1 MKVSIIASRVLAG
14 LSIAAAFAGIAVA
27 NTGSANTGSIQQPT
41 SVSVSDS
48 TTFKD
53 NFTANGGNWNFN
65 NQNANLNLSFDATQI
80 KWDTSD
86 PMNPKE
92 VPLSHIDITS
102 NTLQVDTTLG
112 GHYMERAE
120 NPLENTYSFNI
131 NAKNGVTLNDATNVF
146 HNSNITGNTTFG
158 ANSSLYLGG
167 GNLNINGNAT
177 LNNVAG
183 SGMGIESHPINI
195 ESGRLNVTGDLSMT
209 GNTDV
214 SFGSL
219 DRSWNNNNQG
229 IYVGKTATISNNTFN
244 IQSSD
249 LPLGQLN
256 LITAGTIANANDF
269 GTSGT
274 MGGNTIGSINYTKD
288 LSTMLTNQSL
298 LNPYLENGIGNY
310 DLPNIDAKTTYAN
323 YISYNLGLSGD
334 KKTIFIK
341 GEMKQ
346 DFKDIFNEKQTF
358 ASLQTFAN
366 ELVGAEQKNID
377 TALKI
382 LTDTTTTPGQDIGVK
397 GQVTTQIA
405 TFTQN
410 KTATEATIKTAETD
424 KAAAEKELAAA
435 TTDAAKKAAQ
445 DKIDAANA
453 IITAQQEA
461 LNQITSDL
469 NAANAE
475 LKAIEAAIKDLEAR
489 NTEFAKLQTEISSL
503 TDGTT
508 DAEKAQKLNELKN
521 LMLEALAP
529 SINAGDYSLANS
541 VLEAVKTRS
550 DYTLLGGI
558 MLNGMNEKLTPIV
571 SATKNSG
578 NTGESLKILSSIA
591 GSSLHTQQV
600 MQVITN
606 QRFFKDTRDSAR
618 SATNFTDAS
627 SSMMTAINVSNDM
640 AISSRI
646 ARANNPYQ
654 SLSKEKFAAS
664 GTTGTDGAY
673 SYYETYNAAVWAN
686 AFGGANIIDG
696 ESGGLYG
703 ISIGVDG
710 NVTDNVLLGIYA
722 TYANA
727 ELQDTLL
734 SQESDNFQI
743 GVYSQIKIA
752 PTWELNL
759 RAYGQLGQT
768 DQRVSNIAGINTSD
782 FDKKFFGISA
792 NVGKVFD
799 MDNGLFLKP
808 FGGVNYYY
816 SHTPSYTER
825 GTILA
830 QSVES
835 NTNNSVSL
843 ELGLEAR
850 KYFSSSSYL
859 FVTPKIEQ
867 YIINNGDDYVG
878 RFVGSSTSFSI
889 AGEDKKKTYGQ
900 LVIGGNLEITDA
912 LSLNAGIGAKQILA
926 GKVDSKNETYISGNV
941 GIKYRF

>member
-80 KWDTSD
+80 RWDTTD
-86 PMNPKE
+86 PLNPKE
-92 VPLSHIDITS
+92 VPLNHIDITS
-102 NTLQVDTTLG
+102 NMLEVNTNLG
-112 GHYMERAE
+112 GHY
-120 NPLENTYSFNI
+120 LDDSYSFNI
-131 NAKNGVTLNDATNVF
+131 NAKNGVTLNGATNVF

-183 SGMGIESHPINI
+183 SGMGMGSPISI

-209 GNTDV
+209 GNTNV

-249 LPLGQLN
+249 LPLGELN

-310 DLPNIDAKTTYAN
+310 DLANIDAKTTYAN

-334 KKTIFIK
+334 KKTILIK
-341 GEMKQ
+341 GEMTQ
-346 DFKDIFNEKQTF
+346 AFKDIFNEKQTF

-366 ELVGAEQKNID
+366 ELVTAEQGYITQAND
-377 TALKI
+377 ALAQAQSSVNSAITGLEGYNTSLDSQK
-382 LTDTTTTPGQDIGVK
+382 TTLENRKAELDKQL
-397 GQVTTQIA
+397 
-405 TFTQN
+405 
-410 KTATEATIKTAETD
+410 TEATNEAQKAELQ
-424 KAAAEKELAAA
+424 K
-435 TTDAAKKAAQ
+435 Q
-445 DKIDAANA
+445 ID
-453 IITAQQEA
+453 
-461 LNQITSDL
+461 DL
-469 NAANAE
+469 NTQISSIQESITQNTNDLNSAKSE
-475 LKAIEAAIKDLEAR
+475 LEAIKAAIKDLEAR

-503 TDGTT
+503 KDGTT

-782 FDKKFFGISA
+782 FDKKFFGVSA

-799 MDNGLFLKP
+799 MDNGFFLKP

>member
-41 SVSVSDS
+41 SVSVSDG

-80 KWDTSD
+80 RWED
-86 PMNPKE
+86 PTKE
-92 VPLSHIDITS
+92 TPLNHIGITS
-102 NTLQVDTTLG
+102 NMLEVNTNLG
-112 GHYMERAE
+112 GYYE
-120 NPLENTYSFNI
+120 NSYSFNI
-131 NAKNGVTLNDATNVF
+131 NTKNGVTLNDATNVF

-158 ANSSLYLGG
+158 ASSSLHLDG

-183 SGMGIESHPINI
+183 SGVGIESHPINI

-249 LPLGQLN
+249 LPLGELN

-269 GTSGT
+269 GTSGN
-274 MGGNTIGSINYTKD
+274 MGGNKVGKIEYTKD

-310 DLPNIDAKTTYAN
+310 DLPNIDANTAHSQ

-341 GEMKQ
+341 GEMTQ
-346 DFKDIFNEKQTF
+346 AFKDIFNEKQTF

-366 ELVGAEQKNID
+366 ELVTAEQGYITQANDALAQAQSSVNSAITGIQSQNTYLESQKTTLESNKATLDKQLAEATDEAQKTELQKQID
-377 TALKI
+377 ALN
-382 LTDTTTTPGQDIGVK
+382 
-397 GQVTTQIA
+397 TQISGIQESIA
-405 TFTQN
+405 QN
-410 KTATEATIKTAETD
+410 ANDLNSAKSELEAI
-424 KAAAEKELAAA
+424 KAAI
-435 TTDAAKKAAQ
+435 TDL
-445 DKIDAANA
+445 
-453 IITAQQEA
+453 TE
-461 LNQITSDL
+461 
-469 NAANAE
+469 
-475 LKAIEAAIKDLEAR
+475 R
-489 NTEFAKLQTEISSL
+489 NTEFTKLKDQISSL
-503 TDGTT
+503 VDGTN
-508 DAEKAQKLNELKN
+508 DAEKTTKLNELKN

-782 FDKKFFGISA
+782 FDKKFFGVSA

-799 MDNGLFLKP
+799 MDNGFFLKP

>member
-41 SVSVSDS
+41 SVSVSDG

-65 NQNANLNLSFDATQI
+65 NQNANLNLSFNATQI
-80 KWDTSD
+80 KWED
-86 PMNPKE
+86 PTKE
-92 VPLSHIDITS
+92 TPLNHIDITS
-102 NTLQVDTTLG
+102 NMLEVNTNLG
-112 GHYMERAE
+112 GYYE
-120 NPLENTYSFNI
+120 NSYSFNI
-131 NAKNGVTLNDATNVF
+131 NTKNGVTLNGETNVF

-158 ANSSLYLGG
+158 ASSSLHLDG

-183 SGMGIESHPINI
+183 SGVGIESHPINI

-249 LPLGQLN
+249 LPLGELN

-310 DLPNIDAKTTYAN
+310 DLANIDAKTTYAN

-334 KKTIFIK
+334 KKTILIK
-341 GEMKQ
+341 GEMTQ
-346 DFKDIFNEKQTF
+346 AFKDIFNEKQTF

-366 ELVGAEQKNID
+366 ELVTAEQGYITQANDALTQAQSSVNSAITGLEGYNTSLESQKTTLESNKAALDKQLAEATDEAQKAELQKQID
-377 TALKI
+377 ALN
-382 LTDTTTTPGQDIGVK
+382 
-397 GQVTTQIA
+397 TQISGIQESIA
-405 TFTQN
+405 QN
-410 KTATEATIKTAETD
+410 TNDLNSAKSELEAI
-424 KAAAEKELAAA
+424 KAAI
-435 TTDAAKKAAQ
+435 TDL
-445 DKIDAANA
+445 
-453 IITAQQEA
+453 TE
-461 LNQITSDL
+461 
-469 NAANAE
+469 
-475 LKAIEAAIKDLEAR
+475 R
-489 NTEFAKLQTEISSL
+489 NTKFTKLKDQISSL
-503 TDGTT
+503 VDGTN
-508 DAEKAQKLNELKN
+508 DAEKATKLNELKN

-782 FDKKFFGISA
+782 FDKKFFGVSA

-799 MDNGLFLKP
+799 MDNGFFLKQ

>member
-41 SVSVSDS
+41 PVSINDS
-48 TTFKD
+48 TTFKKD
-53 NFTANGGNWNFN
+53 FKQNGGNWNFN

-80 KWDTSD
+80 KWED
-86 PMNPKE
+86 PTKE
-92 VPLSHIDITS
+92 TPLNHIGITS
-102 NTLQVDTTLG
+102 NMLEVNTNLG
-112 GHYMERAE
+112 GYYE
-120 NPLENTYSFNI
+120 NSYSFNI
-131 NAKNGVTLNDATNVF
+131 NTKNGVTLNDATNVF

-158 ANSSLYLGG
+158 ANSSLHLDG

-209 GNTDV
+209 GNTNV

-229 IYVGKTATISNNTFN
+229 IYVGKTATISNNAFN

-249 LPLGQLN
+249 LPLGELN

-310 DLPNIDAKTTYAN
+310 DLPNIDAYNDTIHKQ
-323 YISYNLGLSGD
+323 YIIYNLGLSGD

-358 ASLQTFAN
+358 ASLKGFAN
-366 ELVGAEQKNID
+366 NLVTAEQGYITQANDALTQAQSSVDSAITGLQSQKTYLDSEKTRLESEKATLDKQLAEATEEAQKAELQKQID
-377 TALKI
+377 ALN
-382 LTDTTTTPGQDIGVK
+382 
-397 GQVTTQIA
+397 TQISGIQENIA
-405 TFTQN
+405 QN
-410 KTATEATIKTAETD
+410 T
-424 KAAAEKELAAA
+424 
-435 TTDAAKKAAQ
+435 
-445 DKIDAANA
+445 N
-453 IITAQQEA
+453 
-461 LNQITSDL
+461 DL
-469 NAANAE
+469 NSAKSE
-475 LKAIEAAIKDLEAR
+475 LKAIQAAIKDLQERGTAF
-489 NTEFAKLQTEISSL
+489 TDLKAKIDALQ
-503 TDGTT
+503 DGTT
-508 DAEKAQKLNELKN
+508 DAEKAKNLNELKN

-578 NTGESLKILSSIA
+578 NTSESLKILSSIA

-799 MDNGLFLKP
+799 MDNGFFLKP

>member
-1 MKVSIIASRVLAG
+1 MKISIAASRVLTSLGVVAA
-14 LSIAAAFAGIAVA
+14 LSSSAIAVA
-27 NTGSANTGSIQQPT
+27 DTVNNTDFTTKFKENTTGNWEYKNTANDLTLSVDPT
-41 SVSVSDS
+41 SVTTGADS
-48 TTFKD
+48 KPIELNKLTI
-53 NFTANGGNWNFN
+53 
-65 NQNANLNLSFDATQI
+65 NANSFTGDAG
-80 KWDTSD
+80 
-86 PMNPKE
+86 
-92 VPLSHIDITS
+92 V
-102 NTLQVDTTLG
+102 TLG
-112 GHYMERAE
+112 GIK
-120 NPLENTYSFNI
+120 NNTNTYSFNI
-131 NAKNGVTLNDATNVF
+131 DTKGDVTQNGTTNVY
-146 HNSNITGNTTFG
+146 HNSSIKSSERAVTFNGAVNVEGANLDITSKTGTTFNNALTINNKGNVNVTGDANLG
-158 ANSSLYLGG
+158 AG
-167 GNLNINGNAT
+167 AVT
-177 LNNVAG
+177 
-183 SGMGIESHPINI
+183 I
-195 ESGRLNVTGDLSMT
+195 ESGKLNVTGKLTSN
-209 GNTDV
+209 GNTFT
-214 SFGSL
+214 FGSL
-219 DRSWNNNNQG
+219 DNSWNNNNQG
-229 IYVGKTATISNNTFN
+229 IYAKGDVTLNNGTLH

-256 LITAGTIANANDF
+256 LIT
-269 GTSGT
+269 SGGKIT
-274 MGGNTIGSINYTKD
+274 NTNLLTPNSVSFAQDVSEY
-288 LSTMLTNQSL
+288 LSNQSL
-298 LNPYLENGIGNY
+298 LAPYLDTGNY
-310 DLPNIDAKTTYAN
+310 DFSTDVKNDANIGKYFDYQVKTSTDDKTLYVD
-323 YISYNLGLSGD
+323 GQLSD
-334 KKTIFIK
+334 L
-341 GEMKQ
+341 
-346 DFKDIFNEKQTF
+346 FKDAFNKNQTF
-358 ASLQTFAN
+358 ASLHTFAKD
-366 ELVGAEQKNID
+366 LVNAESTNITTAQGVLGTAQGNVKGEVGILEGQK
-377 TALKI
+377 
-382 LTDTTTTPGQDIGVK
+382 TTTE
-397 GQVTTQIA
+397 
-405 TFTQN
+405 
-410 KTATEATIKTAETD
+410 TAIKTAEAD
-424 KAAAEKELAAA
+424 KATAEKELAAA

-453 IITAQQEA
+453 TITAQQET

-475 LKAIEAAIKDLEAR
+475 LKAIEAAIKDLQERGTAF
-489 NTEFAKLQTEISSL
+489 TKLQTEISSL

-541 VLEAVKTRS
+541 VLEAVKTRT
-550 DYTLLGGI
+550 DYTILGGI
-558 MLNGMNEKLTPIV
+558 VLGGMNDTLTPIV

-673 SYYETYNAAVWAN
+673 SYYETYNAAIWAN

-782 FDKKFFGISA
+782 FDKKFFGVSA

-799 MDNGLFLKP
+799 MDNGFFLKP

>member
-1 MKVSIIASRVLAG
+1 MKISIAASRVLTSLGIVAA
-14 LSIAAAFAGIAVA
+14 LSSSAIAVA
-27 NTGSANTGSIQQPT
+27 DTVVNNTDFTTKFKENTTGNWEY
-41 SVSVSDS
+41 
-48 TTFKD
+48 K
-53 NFTANGGNWNFN
+53 NTANDLTLSVDPRWVTTGEGANIKPIELNKLTI
-65 NQNANLNLSFDATQI
+65 NANSFTGD
-80 KWDTSD
+80 
-86 PMNPKE
+86 
-92 VPLSHIDITS
+92 VG
-102 NTLQVDTTLG
+102 VTLG
-112 GHYMERAE
+112 GAE
-120 NPLENTYSFNI
+120 NQFNTEDPLADTYSFNI
-131 NAKNGVTLNDATNVF
+131 DTKGNVTQNGATNVY
-146 HNSNITGNTTFG
+146 HNSSIKSSEGAVTFG
-158 ANSSLYLGG
+158 DAVNVDGANLDVTSKTGTAFNGPLNALTIRNKGNVNVTGDANLG
-167 GNLNINGNAT
+167 
-177 LNNVAG
+177 AG
-183 SGMGIESHPINI
+183 AVTI
-195 ESGRLNVTGDLSMT
+195 ESGKLNVTGKLTSN
-209 GNTDV
+209 GNNFT
-214 SFGSL
+214 FGSL
-219 DRSWNNNNQG
+219 DNSWNNNNQG
-229 IYVGKTATISNNTFN
+229 IYAKGDVTLTGGTLN

-256 LITAGTIANANDF
+256 LITSGGTITNT
-269 GTSGT
+269 GTL
-274 MGGNTIGSINYTKD
+274 GSVSFAQDVSEY
-288 LSTMLTNQSL
+288 LSNQSL
-298 LNPYLENGIGNY
+298 LAPYLGNEYY
-310 DLPNIDAKTTYAN
+310 DLPAIDANAVGSHYEKYIDYQVKTSTD
-323 YISYNLGLSGD
+323 S
-334 KKTIFIK
+334 KTLYVD
-341 GEMKQ
+341 GQLTQ

-358 ASLQTFAN
+358 ASLKTFATD
-366 ELVGAEQKNID
+366 LVTAESTNI
-377 TALKI
+377 TAAQGVLGTAKTTVTATKTG
-382 LTDTTTTPGQDIGVK
+382 LEANKTTTES
-397 GQVTTQIA
+397 A
-405 TFTQN
+405 
-410 KTATEATIKTAETD
+410 IKTAEEQVKTLND
-424 KAAAEKELAAA
+424 QLAAA
-435 TTDAAKKAAQ
+435 TDAAKKEEIQ
-445 DKIDAANA
+445 KQIDVQNS
-453 IITAQQEA
+453 IITASKEI

-475 LKAIEAAIKDLEAR
+475 LKAIEAAIKDLTERNAAFTKLEAEI
-489 NTEFAKLQTEISSL
+489 TALQ
-503 TDGTT
+503 DGNT
-508 DAEKAQKLNELKN
+508 DAEKAKNLNKLKN

-541 VLEAVKTRS
+541 VLEAVKTRT
-550 DYTLLGGI
+550 DYTILGGI
-558 MLNGMNEKLTPIV
+558 VLGGMNDTLTPIV

-710 NVTDNVLLGIYA
+710 NVTDNVLIGAYF

-782 FDKKFFGISA
+782 FDKKFFGVSA

-799 MDNGLFLKP
+799 MDNGFFLKP

>member
-1 MKVSIIASRVLAG
+1 MKVSIAASRVLTSLGVVAA
-14 LSIAAAFAGIAVA
+14 LSSSAIAVA
-27 NTGSANTGSIQQPT
+27 DTVNNTDFTTKFKENKTGNWEY
-41 SVSVSDS
+41 
-48 TTFKD
+48 K
-53 NFTANGGNWNFN
+53 NTANDLTLSVDPRWVTTGEGANIKPIELNSLTI
-65 NQNANLNLSFDATQI
+65 NANSFTGDA
-80 KWDTSD
+80 S
-86 PMNPKE
+86 
-92 VPLSHIDITS
+92 V
-102 NTLQVDTTLG
+102 TLG
-112 GHYMERAE
+112 GAE
-120 NPLENTYSFNI
+120 NQFNTEDPLADTYSFNI
-131 NAKNGVTLNDATNVF
+131 DTKGNVTQNGATNVY
-146 HNSNITGNTTFG
+146 HNSSIKSSEGAVTFGGAVNVDGANLDVTSKTGTTFNNALTINNKG
-158 ANSSLYLGG
+158 NVNVTGDANLGTSL
-167 GNLNINGNAT
+167 T
-177 LNNVAG
+177 
-183 SGMGIESHPINI
+183 HTI
-195 ESGRLNVTGDLSMT
+195 ESGKLNVTGKLTSN
-209 GNTDV
+209 GNNFT
-214 SFGSL
+214 FGSL
-219 DRSWNNNNQG
+219 GNSWNNNNQG
-229 IYVGKTATISNNTFN
+229 IYAKGDVTLTGGTLN

-256 LITAGTIANANDF
+256 LITSGGKITNTATLGTVTFAQDV
-269 GTSGT
+269 SE
-274 MGGNTIGSINYTKD
+274 Y
-288 LSTMLTNQSL
+288 LSNQSL
-298 LNPYLENGIGNY
+298 LAPYLGNEYY
-310 DLPNIDAKTTYAN
+310 DLPAIDANEVGSHYKN
-323 YISYNLGLSGD
+323 YIDYQV
-334 KKTIFIK
+334 KTSTDNK
-341 GEMKQ
+341 TLYVDGQ
-346 DFKDIFNEKQTF
+346 LTQNFKDIFNEKQTF

-366 ELVGAEQKNID
+366 ELVTAEQKNID
-377 TALKI
+377 SALKK

-397 GQVTTQIA
+397 GQVTTQIT

-410 KTATEATIKTAETD
+410 KTATESAIKTAEEQVKTLND
-424 KAAAEKELAAA
+424 QLAAA
-435 TTDAAKKAAQ
+435 TDAAKKEEIQ
-445 DKIDAANA
+445 KQIDAQNS
-453 IITAQQEA
+453 IITASKEA

-475 LKAIEAAIKDLEAR
+475 LKAIEAAIKDLTERNAAFTKLEAEI
-489 NTEFAKLQTEISSL
+489 TALQ
-503 TDGTT
+503 DGTT
-508 DAEKAQKLNELKN
+508 DAEKAKKLNELKN

-541 VLEAVKTRS
+541 ILEAVKTRT
-550 DYTLLGGI
+550 DYTILGGI
-558 MLNGMNEKLTPIV
+558 VLGGMNDTLTPIV
-571 SATKNSG
+571 SATKASG
-578 NTGESLKILSSIA
+578 NTGESLGILSSIA
-591 GSSLHTQQV
+591 SSNIHNQQV

-782 FDKKFFGISA
+782 FDKKFFGVSA

-799 MDNGLFLKP
+799 MDNGFFLKP

>member
-41 SVSVSDS
+41 ITDIAVSDS
-48 TTFKD
+48 AGFNS
-53 NFTANGGNWNFN
+53 NFQQNGTGNWQFN
-65 NQNANLNLSFDATQI
+65 NTNSNLNLSFDATEI
-80 KWDTSD
+80 RNDNTTKL
-86 PMNPKE
+86 NN
-92 VPLSHIDITS
+92 LDINANNVTI
-102 NTLQVDTTLG
+102 TGPIGGYFPDELG
-112 GHYMERAE
+112 EIVGDLA
-120 NPLENTYSFNI
+120 PTGQAFSFNI
-131 NAKNGVTLNDATNVF
+131 NAQQVTFDSNAFVNIYKD
-146 HNSNITGNTTFG
+146 SNITGDTTFQNG
-158 ANSSLYLGG
+158 AMLNVIGH
-167 GNLNINGNAT
+167 NLNIIGNA
-177 LNNVAG
+177 NFQGDG
-183 SGMGIESHPINI
+183 SGFHMLQLGKINI
-195 ESGRLNVTGDLSMT
+195 SENLTMTNEHFQFNAGAQSAVQNGTLPNTGSNQPDYYNSMLS
-209 GNTDV
+209 NWSFTD
-214 SFGSL
+214 
-219 DRSWNNNNQG
+219 WG
-229 IYVGKTATISNNTFN
+229 IYVGKDAN
-244 IQSSD
+244 ITNSQFGFFSAD
-249 LPLGQLN
+249 LPLGQMNLIHANQFNADVLTSNQVGTITYFKDISSLLTNTNILRPNLYNLQIEITNGNSLNGVTYTLN
-256 LITAGTIANANDF
+256 LSEDGKTLYINGQLSEEFAKQDLTSLKSVASSLITTEQDYITQAQTQLTQIEGNLTSQKASLESQLAMADEATKAQLQQQINQITNELEAIANAQ
-269 GTSGT
+269 T
-274 MGGNTIGSINYTKD
+274 D
-288 LSTMLTNQSL
+288 LTDRN
-298 LNPYLENGIGNY
+298 N
-310 DLPNIDAKTTYAN
+310 A
-323 YISYNLGLSGD
+323 
-334 KKTIFIK
+334 
-341 GEMKQ
+341 
-346 DFKDIFNEKQTF
+346 
-358 ASLQTFAN
+358 
-366 ELVGAEQKNID
+366 
-377 TALKI
+377 
-382 LTDTTTTPGQDIGVK
+382 LTDTK
-397 GQVTTQIA
+397 NQV
-405 TFTQN
+405 N
-410 KTATEATIKTAETD
+410 TATES
-424 KAAAEKELAAA
+424 
-435 TTDAAKKAAQ
+435 
-445 DKIDAANA
+445 N
-453 IITAQQEA
+453 
-461 LNQITSDL
+461 
-469 NAANAE
+469 
-475 LKAIEAAIKDLEAR
+475 IKD
-489 NTEFAKLQTEISSL
+489 I
-503 TDGTT
+503 
-508 DAEKAQKLNELKN
+508 
-521 LMLEALAP
+521 MLEALAP
-529 SINAGDYSLANS
+529 SINAGDYSLANNI
-541 VLEAVKTRS
+541 LEAVKIRK
-550 DYTLLGGI
+550 DDTLFGGV
-558 MLNGMNEKLTPIV
+558 LFDMNEKLTPIV

-799 MDNGLFLKP
+799 MDNGFFLKP

>member
-1 MKVSIIASRVLAG
+1 MKISIAASRVLTSLGVVAA
-14 LSIAAAFAGIAVA
+14 LSSSAIAVA
-27 NTGSANTGSIQQPT
+27 DTVNNTDFTTKFKENTTGNWEYKNTANDLTLNVDPT
-41 SVSVSDS
+41 SVI
-48 TTFKD
+48 TGEG
-53 NFTANGGNWNFN
+53 ANIKPIELNKITI
-65 NQNANLNLSFDATQI
+65 NANSFTGDA
-80 KWDTSD
+80 S
-86 PMNPKE
+86 
-92 VPLSHIDITS
+92 V
-102 NTLQVDTTLG
+102 TLG
-112 GHYMERAE
+112 GAE
-120 NPLENTYSFNI
+120 NQFNTEDPLADTYSFNI
-131 NAKNGVTLNDATNVF
+131 DTKGNVTQNGATNVY
-146 HNSNITGNTTFG
+146 HNSSIKSSEGAVTFG
-158 ANSSLYLGG
+158 DAVRVDGANLDVTSKTGTAFNGPLNALTISNKGNVNVTGDANLG
-167 GNLNINGNAT
+167 
-177 LNNVAG
+177 AG
-183 SGMGIESHPINI
+183 AVTI
-195 ESGRLNVTGDLSMT
+195 ESGKLNVTGKLTSN
-209 GNTDV
+209 GNNFT
-214 SFGSL
+214 FGSL
-219 DRSWNNNNQG
+219 DNSWNNNNQG
-229 IYVGKTATISNNTFN
+229 IYAKGDVTLTGGTLN

-256 LITAGTIANANDF
+256 LITSGGKITNTGTL
-269 GTSGT
+269 
-274 MGGNTIGSINYTKD
+274 GSVSFAQDVSEY
-288 LSTMLTNQSL
+288 LSNQSL
-298 LNPYLENGIGNY
+298 LAPYLDTGDYDFSTDVRNDANISKYFDYQLKTSTDNKTLYVNGQLS
-310 DLPNIDAKTTYAN
+310 DL
-323 YISYNLGLSGD
+323 
-334 KKTIFIK
+334 
-341 GEMKQ
+341 
-346 DFKDIFNEKQTF
+346 FKDAFNKN
-358 ASLQTFAN
+358 QTFAN
-366 ELVGAEQKNID
+366 LHTFAKDLVGAEQKNID

-445 DKIDAANA
+445 DKIDAQNS
-453 IITAQQEA
+453 IITASKEA
-461 LNQITSDL
+461 LNQITSNL

-475 LKAIEAAIKDLEAR
+475 LKAIEAAIKDL
-489 NTEFAKLQTEISSL
+489 TERETAFTKLQTEISSL

-541 VLEAVKTRS
+541 VLEAVKTRT
-550 DYTLLGGI
+550 DYTILGGI
-558 MLNGMNEKLTPIV
+558 VLGGMNDTLTPIV

-799 MDNGLFLKP
+799 MDNGFFLKP

>member
-1 MKVSIIASRVLAG
+1 MKVSIAASRVLTSLGIVAA
-14 LSIAAAFAGIAVA
+14 LSSSAIAVA
-27 NTGSANTGSIQQPT
+27 DTVNNTDFTTKFKENTTGNWEYKNTANDLTLSVDPT
-41 SVSVSDS
+41 SV
-48 TTFKD
+48 TTGEG
-53 NFTANGGNWNFN
+53 ANIKPIELNKLTI
-65 NQNANLNLSFDATQI
+65 NANSFTGDAG
-80 KWDTSD
+80 
-86 PMNPKE
+86 
-92 VPLSHIDITS
+92 V
-102 NTLQVDTTLG
+102 TLG
-112 GHYMERAE
+112 GIK
-120 NPLENTYSFNI
+120 NNTNTYSFNI
-131 NAKNGVTLNDATNVF
+131 DTKGDVTQNGTTNVY
-146 HNSNITGNTTFG
+146 HNSSIKSSERAVTFNGAVNVEGANLDITSKTGTTFNNALTINNKG
-158 ANSSLYLGG
+158 NVNVTGDANL
-167 GNLNINGNAT
+167 
-177 LNNVAG
+177 G
-183 SGMGIESHPINI
+183 SGAVTI
-195 ESGRLNVTGDLSMT
+195 ESGKLNVTGKLTSN
-209 GNTDV
+209 GNTFT
-214 SFGSL
+214 FGSL
-219 DRSWNNNNQG
+219 DNSWNNNNQG
-229 IYVGKTATISNNTFN
+229 IYAKGDVTLTGGTLH

-256 LITAGTIANANDF
+256 LIT
-269 GTSGT
+269 SGGKIT
-274 MGGNTIGSINYTKD
+274 NTNLLAPNSVSFAQDVSEY
-288 LSTMLTNQSL
+288 LSNQSL
-298 LNPYLENGIGNY
+298 LAPYLDTGNY
-310 DLPNIDAKTTYAN
+310 DFSTDVKNDANIGKYFDYQVKTSTDEKTLYVD
-323 YISYNLGLSGD
+323 GQLSD
-334 KKTIFIK
+334 L
-341 GEMKQ
+341 
-346 DFKDIFNEKQTF
+346 FKNAFNKNQTF
-358 ASLQTFAN
+358 ASLHTFAKD
-366 ELVGAEQKNID
+366 LVNAESTNITTAQGVLGTAQGNVKGEVGRLEGQK
-377 TALKI
+377 
-382 LTDTTTTPGQDIGVK
+382 TTTE
-397 GQVTTQIA
+397 
-405 TFTQN
+405 
-410 KTATEATIKTAETD
+410 TAIKTAEAN

-445 DKIDAANA
+445 DKIDTENA
-453 IITAQQEA
+453 TITAQQKA

-475 LKAIEAAIKDLEAR
+475 LKVIEAAIKDL
-489 NTEFAKLQTEISSL
+489 TERETAFADLKAEIDALQ
-503 TDGTT
+503 DGTT
-508 DAEKAQKLNELKN
+508 DAEKAKKLNELKN

-541 VLEAVKTRS
+541 VLEAVKTRT
-550 DYTLLGGI
+550 DYTILGGI
-558 MLNGMNEKLTPIV
+558 VLGGMNDTLTPIV

-710 NVTDNVLLGIYA
+710 NITDNVLLGIYA

-782 FDKKFFGISA
+782 FDKKFFGVSA

-799 MDNGLFLKP
+799 MDNGFFLKP

>member
-1 MKVSIIASRVLAG
+1 MKISIIASRVLAG

-41 SVSVSDS
+41 PVSINDS
-48 TTFKD
+48 TTFKKD
-53 NFTANGGNWNFN
+53 FKQNGGNWNFN
-65 NQNANLNLSFDATQI
+65 NQNANLTLGFDATQI
-80 KWDTSD
+80 KWED
-86 PMNPKE
+86 PTKE
-92 VPLSHIDITS
+92 TPLNHIGITS
-102 NTLQVDTTLG
+102 NMLEVNTNLG
-112 GHYMERAE
+112 GYYE
-120 NPLENTYSFNI
+120 NSYSFNI
-131 NAKNGVTLNDATNVF
+131 NTKNGVTLNDATNVF

-183 SGMGIESHPINI
+183 SGVGIESHPINI

-209 GNTDV
+209 GNTNV

-249 LPLGQLN
+249 LPLGELN
-256 LITAGTIANANDF
+256 LITAGTIANADQFTVAN
-269 GTSGT
+269 
-274 MGGNTIGSINYTKD
+274 NYNQNKIGSVTYTKD
-288 LSTMLTNQSL
+288 LLTMLTNQSL

-310 DLPNIDAKTTYAN
+310 DLANIDAKTTYAN

-358 ASLQTFAN
+358 ASLKGFAN
-366 ELVGAEQKNID
+366 NLVTAEQGYITQANNTLTQAQSSVNSAITGLEGYNTSLESQKTTLENEKATLDKQLAEATNEAQKAELQKQID
-377 TALKI
+377 ALN
-382 LTDTTTTPGQDIGVK
+382 
-397 GQVTTQIA
+397 TQISGIQENIA
-405 TFTQN
+405 QN
-410 KTATEATIKTAETD
+410 T
-424 KAAAEKELAAA
+424 
-435 TTDAAKKAAQ
+435 
-445 DKIDAANA
+445 N
-453 IITAQQEA
+453 
-461 LNQITSDL
+461 DL
-469 NAANAE
+469 NSAKSE
-475 LKAIEAAIKDLEAR
+475 LEAIQAAIKDLTER
-489 NTEFAKLQTEISSL
+489 NAAFTKLQTEIDAL
-503 TDGTT
+503 QDGNT
-508 DAEKAQKLNELKN
+508 DAEKAKNLNELKN

-654 SLSKEKFAAS
+654 SLSKEKFAAA

-710 NVTDNVLLGIYA
+710 NVTDNVLIGAYF

-734 SQESDNFQI
+734 NQESDNFQLGI
-743 GVYSQIKIA
+743 YSQIKIA

-799 MDNGLFLKP
+799 MDNGFFLKP

>member
-1 MKVSIIASRVLAG
+1 MKISIAASRVLTSLGVVAA
-14 LSIAAAFAGIAVA
+14 LSSSAIAVA
-27 NTGSANTGSIQQPT
+27 DTVNNTDFTTKFKENTTGNWEYKNTANDLTLSVDPT
-41 SVSVSDS
+41 SV
-48 TTFKD
+48 TTGEG
-53 NFTANGGNWNFN
+53 ANIKPIELNKLTI
-65 NQNANLNLSFDATQI
+65 NANSFTGD
-80 KWDTSD
+80 
-86 PMNPKE
+86 
-92 VPLSHIDITS
+92 VG
-102 NTLQVDTTLG
+102 VTLG
-112 GHYMERAE
+112 GAE
-120 NPLENTYSFNI
+120 NPFNTEDPLADTYSFNI
-131 NAKNGVTLNDATNVF
+131 DTKGNITQNGATNVY
-146 HNSNITGNTTFG
+146 HNSSIKSSEGAVTFG
-158 ANSSLYLGG
+158 GAVNVDGANLDITSKTGTAFNGALNALTINNK
-167 GNLNINGNAT
+167 GNV
-177 LNNVAG
+177 NVTGDANLG
-183 SGMGIESHPINI
+183 SGAVTI
-195 ESGRLNVTGDLSMT
+195 ESGKLNVTGKLTSN
-209 GNTDV
+209 GNNFT
-214 SFGSL
+214 FGSL
-219 DRSWNNNNQG
+219 DNSWNNNNQG
-229 IYVGKTATISNNTFN
+229 IYAKGDVTLTGGKLN

-256 LITAGTIANANDF
+256 LITSGGKITNNKGTL
-269 GTSGT
+269 
-274 MGGNTIGSINYTKD
+274 GSVSFAQDVSEY
-288 LSTMLTNQSL
+288 LSNQSL
-298 LNPYLENGIGNY
+298 LAPYLDTGDYDFSTDVKNDANIGKYFDYQVKTSTDNKTLY
-310 DLPNIDAKTTYAN
+310 VDGQLSDL
-323 YISYNLGLSGD
+323 
-334 KKTIFIK
+334 
-341 GEMKQ
+341 
-346 DFKDIFNEKQTF
+346 FKNAFNEKQTF
-358 ASLQTFAN
+358 TSLHTFAKD
-366 ELVGAEQKNID
+366 LVGAEQKNID

-397 GQVTTQIA
+397 GQVTTQIE

-410 KTATEATIKTAETD
+410 KTATEDAIKRAEAN

-435 TTDAAKKAAQ
+435 KDDAAKKVAQ
-445 DKIDAANA
+445 DKIDTQNS
-453 IITAQQEA
+453 IITASKEE

-475 LKAIEAAIKDLEAR
+475 LKAIEAAIKDLTER
-489 NTEFAKLQTEISSL
+489 NAAFAGLKAEIDALQ
-503 TDGTT
+503 DGNT
-508 DAEKAQKLNELKN
+508 DAEKAKNLNELKN

-541 VLEAVKTRS
+541 VLEAVKTRT
-550 DYTLLGGI
+550 DYTILGGI
-558 MLNGMNEKLTPIV
+558 VLGGMNDTLTPIV
-571 SATKNSG
+571 SATKASG

-654 SLSKEKFAAS
+654 SLSKEKFAAA

-696 ESGGLYG
+696 ESGGVYG
-703 ISIGVDG
+703 VSVGVDG
-710 NVTDNVLLGIYA
+710 NITDSVLLGVYF

-734 SQESDNFQI
+734 NQESDNFQLGI
-743 GVYSQIKIA
+743 YSQIKIA

-799 MDNGLFLKP
+799 MDNGFFLKP

>member
-41 SVSVSDS
+41 PVSINDS
-48 TTFKD
+48 TTFKKD
-53 NFTANGGNWNFN
+53 FKQNGGNWNFN
-65 NQNANLNLSFDATQI
+65 NQNANLTLGFDATQI
-80 KWDTSD
+80 KWDMTD
-86 PMNPKE
+86 PLNPKE
-92 VPLSHIDITS
+92 VPLNHIDITS

-120 NPLENTYSFNI
+120 NPLESTYSFNI
-131 NAKNGVTLNDATNVF
+131 NAKNGVTLNGATNVF

-158 ANSSLYLGG
+158 ASSSLHLDG

-183 SGMGIESHPINI
+183 SGMGNPIDI

-209 GNTDV
+209 GNTNV

-249 LPLGQLN
+249 LPLGELN

-274 MGGNTIGSINYTKD
+274 MGDNKIGSINYTKD

-310 DLPNIDAKTTYAN
+310 DLANIDAYNDTIHKQ
-323 YISYNLGLSGD
+323 YIIYNLGLSED

-366 ELVGAEQKNID
+366 ELVTAEQGYITQANNTLTQAQSSVNSTITGLEGYNTSLESQKTTLENRKAELDKQLAEATDEAQKTELQKQID
-377 TALKI
+377 ALN
-382 LTDTTTTPGQDIGVK
+382 
-397 GQVTTQIA
+397 TQISGIQESIA
-405 TFTQN
+405 QN
-410 KTATEATIKTAETD
+410 TNNLNSAKSELEAI
-424 KAAAEKELAAA
+424 KAAI
-435 TTDAAKKAAQ
+435 TDL
-445 DKIDAANA
+445 
-453 IITAQQEA
+453 TE
-461 LNQITSDL
+461 
-469 NAANAE
+469 
-475 LKAIEAAIKDLEAR
+475 R
-489 NTEFAKLQTEISSL
+489 NTEFAKLKDQISSL
-503 TDGTT
+503 VDGTN

-578 NTGESLKILSSIA
+578 NTSESLKILSSIA

-799 MDNGLFLKP
+799 MDNGFFLKP

>member
-80 KWDTSD
+80 KWED
-86 PMNPKE
+86 PTKE
-92 VPLSHIDITS
+92 TPLNHIGITS
-102 NTLQVDTTLG
+102 NMLEVNTNLG
-112 GHYMERAE
+112 GHYE
-120 NPLENTYSFNI
+120 NSYSFNI
-131 NAKNGVTLNDATNVF
+131 NTKNGVTLNDATNVF

-183 SGMGIESHPINI
+183 SGMGMGNPIDI

-209 GNTDV
+209 GNTNV

-249 LPLGQLN
+249 LPLGELN

-269 GTSGT
+269 GTSGNQV
-274 MGGNTIGSINYTKD
+274 GKIEYTKD

-310 DLPNIDAKTTYAN
+310 DLANIDAKTTYAN

-341 GEMKQ
+341 GEMTQ
-346 DFKDIFNEKQTF
+346 AFKDIFNEKQTF

-366 ELVGAEQKNID
+366 ELVTAEQGYITQANNTLTQAQSNVNSTITGLQSNNTSLESQKTTLENRKAELDKQLAEATDEAQKTELQKQID
-377 TALKI
+377 DLN
-382 LTDTTTTPGQDIGVK
+382 
-397 GQVTTQIA
+397 TQISGIQEGIA
-405 TFTQN
+405 QN
-410 KTATEATIKTAETD
+410 T
-424 KAAAEKELAAA
+424 
-435 TTDAAKKAAQ
+435 
-445 DKIDAANA
+445 N
-453 IITAQQEA
+453 
-461 LNQITSDL
+461 DL
-469 NAANAE
+469 NSAKSE
-475 LKAIEAAIKDLEAR
+475 LEAIKAAIKDLEAR

-521 LMLEALAP
+521 LMLETLAP

-782 FDKKFFGISA
+782 FDKKFFGVSA

-799 MDNGLFLKP
+799 MDNGFFLKP

>member
-41 SVSVSDS
+41 SVSVSDG

-65 NQNANLNLSFDATQI
+65 NQNANLNLSFNATQI
-80 KWDTSD
+80 KWED
-86 PMNPKE
+86 PTKE
-92 VPLSHIDITS
+92 TPLNHIGITS
-102 NTLQVDTTLG
+102 NMLEVNTNLG
-112 GHYMERAE
+112 GYYE
-120 NPLENTYSFNI
+120 NSYSFNI
-131 NAKNGVTLNDATNVF
+131 NAKNGVTLNGETNVF

-183 SGMGIESHPINI
+183 SGMGMGSPISI

-209 GNTDV
+209 GNTNV

-229 IYVGKTATISNNTFN
+229 IYAGKTATISNNTFN
-244 IQSSD
+244 IQSSN
-249 LPLGQLN
+249 LPLGELN

-269 GTSGT
+269 GTSGN
-274 MGGNTIGSINYTKD
+274 MGGNKVGKIEYTKD

-310 DLPNIDAKTTYAN
+310 DLANIDAKTTYAN

-341 GEMKQ
+341 GEMTET
-346 DFKDIFNEKQTF
+346 FKNIFNEKQTF

-366 ELVGAEQKNID
+366 ELVTAEQGYITQANDALAQAQSSVNSAITGLEGYNTSLESQKTTLENEKATLDKQLAEATDEAQKTELQKQID
-377 TALKI
+377 ALN
-382 LTDTTTTPGQDIGVK
+382 
-397 GQVTTQIA
+397 TQISGIQESIA
-405 TFTQN
+405 QN
-410 KTATEATIKTAETD
+410 T
-424 KAAAEKELAAA
+424 
-435 TTDAAKKAAQ
+435 
-445 DKIDAANA
+445 N
-453 IITAQQEA
+453 
-461 LNQITSDL
+461 DL
-469 NAANAE
+469 NSAKSE
-475 LKAIEAAIKDLEAR
+475 LKAIQAAIKDLEAR
-489 NTEFAKLQTEISSL
+489 NTEFAKLQTEISNL
-503 TDGTT
+503 ADGTN

-799 MDNGLFLKP
+799 MDNGFFLKP

>member
-41 SVSVSDS
+41 SVSVSDGK
-48 TTFKD
+48 TFKD

-80 KWDTSD
+80 KWED
-86 PMNPKE
+86 PTKE
-92 VPLSHIDITS
+92 TPLNHIGITS
-102 NTLQVDTTLG
+102 NMLEVNTNLG
-112 GHYMERAE
+112 GYYE
-120 NPLENTYSFNI
+120 NSYSFNI
-131 NAKNGVTLNDATNVF
+131 NTKNGVTLNDVTNVF

-183 SGMGIESHPINI
+183 SGMGMGNPIDI

-209 GNTDV
+209 GNTNV

-249 LPLGQLN
+249 LPLGELN

-310 DLPNIDAKTTYAN
+310 DLANIDAKTTYAN

-334 KKTIFIK
+334 KKTILIK
-341 GEMKQ
+341 GEMTQ
-346 DFKDIFNEKQTF
+346 AFKDIFNEKQTF

-366 ELVGAEQKNID
+366 GLVTAEQGYITEANNTLTQAQSSVNSTITGLQSNNTSLESQKTTLENRKAELDKQLAEATDEAQKTELQKQID
-377 TALKI
+377 DLN
-382 LTDTTTTPGQDIGVK
+382 
-397 GQVTTQIA
+397 TQISGIQESIA
-405 TFTQN
+405 QN
-410 KTATEATIKTAETD
+410 TNYLNSAKSELEAIK
-424 KAAAEKELAAA
+424 
-435 TTDAAKKAAQ
+435 
-445 DKIDAANA
+445 
-453 IITAQQEA
+453 
-461 LNQITSDL
+461 
-469 NAANAE
+469 
-475 LKAIEAAIKDLEAR
+475 AAIKDLEAR

-799 MDNGLFLKP
+799 MDNGFFLKP

-850 KYFSSSSYL
+850 KYFGSSSYL

>member
-27 NTGSANTGSIQQPT
+27 NTGSSNTGSIQQPT
-41 SVSVSDS
+41 PVSINDS
-48 TTFKD
+48 TTFKKD
-53 NFTANGGNWNFN
+53 FKQNGGNWNFN
-65 NQNANLNLSFDATQI
+65 NQNANLTLSFDATQI
-80 KWDTSD
+80 KWED
-86 PMNPKE
+86 PTKE
-92 VPLSHIDITS
+92 TPLNHIGITS

-158 ANSSLYLGG
+158 TNSSLYLGG

-183 SGMGIESHPINI
+183 SGMGMGSPISI

-209 GNTDV
+209 GNTV

-244 IQSSD
+244 IQSSN
-249 LPLGQLN
+249 LPLGELN

-269 GTSGT
+269 GTSGN

-310 DLPNIDAKTTYAN
+310 DLANIDAKTTYAN

-341 GEMKQ
+341 GEMTQ
-346 DFKDIFNEKQTF
+346 AFKDIFNEKQTF
-358 ASLQTFAN
+358 TNLKDFAN
-366 ELVGAEQKNID
+366 ELVTAEQGYITQANDALTQAQNSVNSAITGLESQKTSLDSEKTRLESNKAALDKQLAEATNEAQKAELQKQID
-377 TALKI
+377 ALN
-382 LTDTTTTPGQDIGVK
+382 
-397 GQVTTQIA
+397 TQISGIQESIA
-405 TFTQN
+405 QN
-410 KTATEATIKTAETD
+410 T
-424 KAAAEKELAAA
+424 
-435 TTDAAKKAAQ
+435 
-445 DKIDAANA
+445 N
-453 IITAQQEA
+453 
-461 LNQITSDL
+461 DL
-469 NAANAE
+469 NSAKSE
-475 LKAIEAAIKDLEAR
+475 LEAIQAAIKDLDAR
-489 NTEFAKLQTEISSL
+489 RTEFEKIQKEISGL
-503 TDGTT
+503 ADGTT

-782 FDKKFFGISA
+782 FDKKFFGVSA

-799 MDNGLFLKP
+799 MDNGFFLKP

>member
-41 SVSVSDS
+41 SVSVSDGI
-48 TTFKD
+48 TFKD

-80 KWDTSD
+80 KWED
-86 PMNPKE
+86 PTKE
-92 VPLSHIDITS
+92 TPLNHIGITS
-102 NTLQVDTTLG
+102 NMLEVNTNLG
-112 GHYMERAE
+112 GYYE
-120 NPLENTYSFNI
+120 NSYSFNI
-131 NAKNGVTLNDATNVF
+131 NTKNGVTLNDATNVF

-183 SGMGIESHPINI
+183 SGMGMGSPISI

-209 GNTDV
+209 GNTNV

-219 DRSWNNNNQG
+219 DRSWNNNSQG

-249 LPLGQLN
+249 LPLGELN

-274 MGGNTIGSINYTKD
+274 MGGNKVGKIEYTKD

-310 DLPNIDAKTTYAN
+310 DLANIDAKTTYAN

-334 KKTIFIK
+334 KKTILIK
-341 GEMKQ
+341 GEMTQ
-346 DFKDIFNEKQTF
+346 AFKDIFNEKQTF
-358 ASLQTFAN
+358 ANLQTFAN
-366 ELVGAEQKNID
+366 ELVTAEQGYITQANDALTQAQSSVNSAITGIQSQNTYLESQKTTLESNKAALDKQLAEATNEAQKAELQKQID
-377 TALKI
+377 DLN
-382 LTDTTTTPGQDIGVK
+382 
-397 GQVTTQIA
+397 TQISGIQESIA
-405 TFTQN
+405 QN
-410 KTATEATIKTAETD
+410 TNDLNSAKSELEAI
-424 KAAAEKELAAA
+424 KAAI
-435 TTDAAKKAAQ
+435 TDL
-445 DKIDAANA
+445 
-453 IITAQQEA
+453 TE
-461 LNQITSDL
+461 
-469 NAANAE
+469 
-475 LKAIEAAIKDLEAR
+475 R
-489 NTEFAKLQTEISSL
+489 NTEFTKLKDQISSL
-503 TDGTT
+503 VDGTN
-508 DAEKAQKLNELKN
+508 DVEKATKLNELKN

-686 AFGGANIIDG
+686 AFGGTNIIDG

-799 MDNGLFLKP
+799 MDNGFFLKP

>member
-1 MKVSIIASRVLAG
+1 MKNLYNILVLILVSAVFNLGAG
-14 LSIAAAFAGIAVA
+14 AV
-27 NTGSANTGSIQQPT
+27 T
-41 SVSVSDS
+41 
-48 TTFKD
+48 
-53 NFTANGGNWNFN
+53 
-65 NQNANLNLSFDATQI
+65 
-80 KWDTSD
+80 
-86 PMNPKE
+86 
-92 VPLSHIDITS
+92 
-102 NTLQVDTTLG
+102 
-112 GHYMERAE
+112 
-120 NPLENTYSFNI
+120 
-131 NAKNGVTLNDATNVF
+131 
-146 HNSNITGNTTFG
+146 
-158 ANSSLYLGG
+158 
-167 GNLNINGNAT
+167 
-177 LNNVAG
+177 
-183 SGMGIESHPINI
+183 I
-195 ESGRLNVTGDLSMT
+195 ESGKLNVTGKLTSN
-209 GNTDV
+209 GNNFT
-214 SFGSL
+214 FGSL
-219 DRSWNNNNQG
+219 DNSWNNNNQG
-229 IYVGKTATISNNTFN
+229 IYAKGDVTLNNGTLN

-256 LITAGTIANANDF
+256 LITSGGTITNGATL
-269 GTSGT
+269 GTVTFAQDISE
-274 MGGNTIGSINYTKD
+274 Y
-288 LSTMLTNQSL
+288 LSNQSL
-298 LNPYLENGIGNY
+298 LAPYLGNEYY
-310 DLPNIDAKTTYAN
+310 DLPAIDANAVGSHYEKYIDYQVKTSTD
-323 YISYNLGLSGD
+323 S
-334 KKTIFIK
+334 KTLYVD
-341 GEMKQ
+341 GQLTQ

-358 ASLQTFAN
+358 ASLKTFATD
-366 ELVGAEQKNID
+366 LVTAESTNI
-377 TALKI
+377 TAAQGVLGTAKTTVTATKTG
-382 LTDTTTTPGQDIGVK
+382 LEANKTTTES
-397 GQVTTQIA
+397 A
-405 TFTQN
+405 
-410 KTATEATIKTAETD
+410 IKTAEEQVKTLND
-424 KAAAEKELAAA
+424 QLAAA
-435 TTDAAKKAAQ
+435 TDAAKKEEIQ
-445 DKIDAANA
+445 KQIDAQNS
-453 IITAQQEA
+453 IITASKEA

-475 LKAIEAAIKDLEAR
+475 LKAIEAAIKDL
-489 NTEFAKLQTEISSL
+489 TERGTAFADLKDEINAL
-503 TDGTT
+503 ADGTT

-541 VLEAVKTRS
+541 VLEAVKTRT
-550 DYTLLGGI
+550 DYTILGGI
-558 MLNGMNEKLTPIV
+558 VLGGMNDTLTPIV
-571 SATKNSG
+571 SATKASG

-782 FDKKFFGISA
+782 FDKKFFGVSA

-799 MDNGLFLKP
+799 MDNGFFLKP

>member
-1 MKVSIIASRVLAG
+1 MKISIAASRVLTSLGVVAA
-14 LSIAAAFAGIAVA
+14 LSSSAIAVA
-27 NTGSANTGSIQQPT
+27 DTVNNTDFTTKFKENTTGNWEYKNTANDLTLNVDPT
-41 SVSVSDS
+41 SVI
-48 TTFKD
+48 TGEG
-53 NFTANGGNWNFN
+53 ANIKPIELNKLTI
-65 NQNANLNLSFDATQI
+65 NANSFTGDA
-80 KWDTSD
+80 S
-86 PMNPKE
+86 
-92 VPLSHIDITS
+92 V
-102 NTLQVDTTLG
+102 TLG
-112 GHYMERAE
+112 GAE
-120 NPLENTYSFNI
+120 NPFNTEDPLADTYSFNI
-131 NAKNGVTLNDATNVF
+131 DTKGNITQNGATNVY
-146 HNSNITGNTTFG
+146 HNSSIKSSEGAVTFGGAVNVDGANLDVTSKTGTTFNNALTINNKGNVNVTGDANLG
-158 ANSSLYLGG
+158 AG
-167 GNLNINGNAT
+167 AVT
-177 LNNVAG
+177 
-183 SGMGIESHPINI
+183 I
-195 ESGRLNVTGDLSMT
+195 ESGKLNVTGKLTSN
-209 GNTDV
+209 GNNFT
-214 SFGSL
+214 FGSL
-219 DRSWNNNNQG
+219 DNSWNNNNQG
-229 IYVGKTATISNNTFN
+229 IYAKGDVTLTGGTLN

-256 LITAGTIANANDF
+256 LITSGGTITNT
-269 GTSGT
+269 GTL
-274 MGGNTIGSINYTKD
+274 GSVSFAQDVSEY
-288 LSTMLTNQSL
+288 LSNQSL
-298 LNPYLENGIGNY
+298 LAPYLGNEYY
-310 DLPNIDAKTTYAN
+310 DLPAIDANAVGSHYEKYIDYQVKTSTD
-323 YISYNLGLSGD
+323 S
-334 KKTIFIK
+334 KTLYVD
-341 GEMKQ
+341 GQLTQ

-358 ASLQTFAN
+358 ASLKTFATD
-366 ELVGAEQKNID
+366 LVTAEQGYIA
-377 TALKI
+377 TALDKLNNP
-382 LTDTTTTPGQDIGVK
+382 LTGAQTTVTTTKAGLETS
-397 GQVTTQIA
+397 
-405 TFTQN
+405 
-410 KTATEATIKTAETD
+410 KTATEAAIKTAETD

-435 TTDAAKKAAQ
+435 TTDEAKKAAQ

-453 IITAQQEA
+453 TITTQQEA

-489 NTEFAKLQTEISSL
+489 NTEFAKLQTEISGL
-503 TDGTT
+503 QDGTT
-508 DAEKAQKLNELKN
+508 DAEKAKNLNELKN

-541 VLEAVKTRS
+541 VLEAVKTRT
-550 DYTLLGGI
+550 DYTILGGI
-558 MLNGMNEKLTPIV
+558 VLGGMNDTLTPIV
-571 SATKNSG
+571 SATKASG

-782 FDKKFFGISA
+782 FDKKFFGVSA

-799 MDNGLFLKP
+799 MDNGFFLKP

>member
-1 MKVSIIASRVLAG
+1 MKVSIAASRVLTSLGIVAA
-14 LSIAAAFAGIAVA
+14 LSSSAITA
-27 NTGSANTGSIQQPT
+27 NVTVDDNTTKFTETFKENTTGNWEYKNTANDLTLSVDPT
-41 SVSVSDS
+41 SVTTGADS
-48 TTFKD
+48 KPIELNKLTI
-53 NFTANGGNWNFN
+53 
-65 NQNANLNLSFDATQI
+65 NANSFTGDAG
-80 KWDTSD
+80 
-86 PMNPKE
+86 
-92 VPLSHIDITS
+92 V
-102 NTLQVDTTLG
+102 TLG
-112 GHYMERAE
+112 GIK
-120 NPLENTYSFNI
+120 NNTNTYSFNI
-131 NAKNGVTLNDATNVF
+131 DTKGDVTQNGTTNVY
-146 HNSNITGNTTFG
+146 HNSSIKSSERAVTFNGAVNVEGANLDITSKTGTTFNNALTINNKG
-158 ANSSLYLGG
+158 
-167 GNLNINGNAT
+167 NINVTGDAN
-177 LNNVAG
+177 LGAG
-183 SGMGIESHPINI
+183 AVTI
-195 ESGRLNVTGDLSMT
+195 ESGKLNVTGKLTSN
-209 GNTDV
+209 GNTFT
-214 SFGSL
+214 FGSL
-219 DRSWNNNNQG
+219 DNSWNNNNQG
-229 IYVGKTATISNNTFN
+229 IYAKGDVTLNNGTLH

-256 LITAGTIANANDF
+256 LIT
-269 GTSGT
+269 SGGKIT
-274 MGGNTIGSINYTKD
+274 NTNLLTPNSVSFAQDVSEY
-288 LSTMLTNQSL
+288 LSNQSL
-298 LNPYLENGIGNY
+298 LAPYLDTGNY
-310 DLPNIDAKTTYAN
+310 DFSTDVKNDANIGKYFDYQVKTSTD
-323 YISYNLGLSGD
+323 D
-334 KKTIFIK
+334 KTLYVD
-341 GEMKQ
+341 GQLTQ
-346 DFKDIFNEKQTF
+346 DFKDAFNKNQTF
-358 ASLQTFAN
+358 ASLHTFATD
-366 ELVGAEQKNID
+366 LVTAEQGYIT
-377 TALKI
+377 TALDKLNNP
-382 LTDTTTTPGQDIGVK
+382 LTGAQTTVTTTKT
-397 GQVTTQIA
+397 
-405 TFTQN
+405 N
-410 KTATEATIKTAETD
+410 LENSKTATENAIKTAEAD
-424 KAAAEKELAAA
+424 KATAEKELAAA

-453 IITAQQEA
+453 TITAQQET

-475 LKAIEAAIKDLEAR
+475 LKAIEAAIKDLQERGTAF
-489 NTEFAKLQTEISSL
+489 TDLKAKIDALQ
-503 TDGTT
+503 DGTT
-508 DAEKAQKLNELKN
+508 DAEKAKNLNELKN

-541 VLEAVKTRS
+541 VLEAVKTRT
-550 DYTLLGGI
+550 DYTILGGI
-558 MLNGMNEKLTPIV
+558 VLGGMNDTLTPIV
-571 SATKNSG
+571 SATKASG

-799 MDNGLFLKP
+799 MDNGFFLKP

>member
-1 MKVSIIASRVLAG
+1 MKISIAASRVLTSLGVVAA
-14 LSIAAAFAGIAVA
+14 LSSSAIAVA
-27 NTGSANTGSIQQPT
+27 DTVNNTDFTTKFKENTTGNWEYKNTANDLTLNVDPT
-41 SVSVSDS
+41 SV
-48 TTFKD
+48 TTGEG
-53 NFTANGGNWNFN
+53 ANIKPIELNKLTI
-65 NQNANLNLSFDATQI
+65 NANSFTGDA
-80 KWDTSD
+80 S
-86 PMNPKE
+86 
-92 VPLSHIDITS
+92 V
-102 NTLQVDTTLG
+102 TLG
-112 GHYMERAE
+112 GAE
-120 NPLENTYSFNI
+120 NPFNTEDPLADTYSFNI
-131 NAKNGVTLNDATNVF
+131 DTKGNITQNGATNVY
-146 HNSNITGNTTFG
+146 HNSSIKSSEGAVTFGGAVNVDGANLDVTSKTGTTFNNALTINNKG
-158 ANSSLYLGG
+158 NVNVTGDANLGTSL
-167 GNLNINGNAT
+167 T
-177 LNNVAG
+177 
-183 SGMGIESHPINI
+183 HTI
-195 ESGRLNVTGDLSMT
+195 ESGKLNVTGKLTSN
-209 GNTDV
+209 GNNFT
-214 SFGSL
+214 FGL
-219 DRSWNNNNQG
+219 LGNSWNNNNQG
-229 IYVGKTATISNNTFN
+229 IYAKGDVTLTGGTLN

-256 LITAGTIANANDF
+256 LITSGGKITNTATLGTVTFAQDV
-269 GTSGT
+269 SE
-274 MGGNTIGSINYTKD
+274 Y
-288 LSTMLTNQSL
+288 LSNQSL
-298 LNPYLENGIGNY
+298 LAPYLGNEYY
-310 DLPNIDAKTTYAN
+310 DLPAIDANEVGSHYKN
-323 YISYNLGLSGD
+323 YIDYQV
-334 KKTIFIK
+334 KTSTDNK
-341 GEMKQ
+341 TLYVDGQ
-346 DFKDIFNEKQTF
+346 LTQNFKDIFNEKQTF

-366 ELVGAEQKNID
+366 ELVTAEQKNID
-377 TALKI
+377 SALKK

-397 GQVTTQIA
+397 GQVTTQIT

-410 KTATEATIKTAETD
+410 KTATEATIKTAEAN

-435 TTDAAKKAAQ
+435 TTDEAKKAAQ
-445 DKIDAANA
+445 DKIDAQNS
-453 IITAQQEA
+453 IITASKET

-475 LKAIEAAIKDLEAR
+475 LKAIEAAIKDLTERNAAFTKLEAEI
-489 NTEFAKLQTEISSL
+489 TALQ
-503 TDGTT
+503 DGTT
-508 DAEKAQKLNELKN
+508 DAEKAKKLNELKN

-541 VLEAVKTRS
+541 VLEAVKTRT
-550 DYTLLGGI
+550 DYTILGGI
-558 MLNGMNEKLTPIV
+558 VLGGMNDTLTPIV

-799 MDNGLFLKP
+799 MDNGFFLKP

>member
-131 NAKNGVTLNDATNVF
+131 NAKNGVTLNGATNVF

-183 SGMGIESHPINI
+183 SGMGMGSPISI

-209 GNTDV
+209 GNTNV

-229 IYVGKTATISNNTFN
+229 IYVGKTATITGNTFN

-249 LPLGQLN
+249 LPLGELN

-298 LNPYLENGIGNY
+298 LAPYLGNEYY
-310 DLPNIDAKTTYAN
+310 DLPAIDANEVGSHYKN
-323 YISYNLGLSGD
+323 YIDYQV
-334 KKTIFIK
+334 KTSTDNK
-341 GEMKQ
+341 TLYVDGQ
-346 DFKDIFNEKQTF
+346 LTQNFKDIFNEKQTF

-366 ELVGAEQKNID
+366 ELVTAEQKNID
-377 TALKI
+377 SALKK

-397 GQVTTQIA
+397 GQVTTQIT

-410 KTATEATIKTAETD
+410 KTATESAIKTAEEQVKTLND
-424 KAAAEKELAAA
+424 QLAAA
-435 TTDAAKKAAQ
+435 TDAAKKEEIQ
-445 DKIDAANA
+445 KQIDAQNS
-453 IITAQQEA
+453 IITASKEA

-475 LKAIEAAIKDLEAR
+475 LKAIEAAIKDLTERNAAFTKLEAEI
-489 NTEFAKLQTEISSL
+489 TALQ
-503 TDGTT
+503 DGTT
-508 DAEKAQKLNELKN
+508 DAEKAKKLNELKN

-541 VLEAVKTRS
+541 VLEAVKTRT
-550 DYTLLGGI
+550 DYTILGGI
-558 MLNGMNEKLTPIV
+558 VLGGMNDTLTPIV

-646 ARANNPYQ
+646 ARTNNPYQ

-799 MDNGLFLKP
+799 MDNGFFLKP

>member
-41 SVSVSDS
+41 SVSVSDG

-80 KWDTSD
+80 KWED
-86 PMNPKE
+86 PTKE
-92 VPLSHIDITS
+92 TPLNHIGITS
-102 NTLQVDTTLG
+102 NMLEVNTNLG
-112 GHYMERAE
+112 GYYE
-120 NPLENTYSFNI
+120 NSYSFNI
-131 NAKNGVTLNDATNVF
+131 NTKNGVTLNDATNVF
-146 HNSNITGNTTFG
+146 HNSNITGNTTFS
-158 ANSSLYLGG
+158 ANSSLYLDG

-183 SGMGIESHPINI
+183 SGMGMGSPISI

-209 GNTDV
+209 GNTNV

-244 IQSSD
+244 IQSSN
-249 LPLGQLN
+249 LPLGELN

-269 GTSGT
+269 GTGGT
-274 MGGNTIGSINYTKD
+274 MGGNKVGSINFTKD

-310 DLPNIDAKTTYAN
+310 DLANIDAKTTYAN

-341 GEMKQ
+341 GEMTQ
-346 DFKDIFNEKQTF
+346 AFKDIFNEKQTF

-366 ELVGAEQKNID
+366 NLVGAEQNYITQANDALTQAQNSVNSAITRLESQKTSLDSEKTRLESNKAALDKQLAEATDEAQKAKLQKQID
-377 TALKI
+377 DLN
-382 LTDTTTTPGQDIGVK
+382 
-397 GQVTTQIA
+397 TQISGIQESIA
-405 TFTQN
+405 QN
-410 KTATEATIKTAETD
+410 TNDLNSAKSELEAI
-424 KAAAEKELAAA
+424 KAAI
-435 TTDAAKKAAQ
+435 TDL
-445 DKIDAANA
+445 
-453 IITAQQEA
+453 TE
-461 LNQITSDL
+461 
-469 NAANAE
+469 
-475 LKAIEAAIKDLEAR
+475 R
-489 NTEFAKLQTEISSL
+489 NTEFAKLKDQISKL
-503 TDGTT
+503 ADGNT
-508 DAEKAQKLNELKN
+508 DAEKAKNLNELKN

-541 VLEAVKTRS
+541 ILEAVKTDTS
-550 DYTLLGGI
+550 YNLLGGI
-558 MLNGMNEKLTPIV
+558 VLNGMNEKLTPIV

-782 FDKKFFGISA
+782 FDKKFFGVSA

-799 MDNGLFLKP
+799 MDNGFFLKP

>member
-41 SVSVSDS
+41 PVSINDS
-48 TTFKD
+48 TTFKKD
-53 NFTANGGNWNFN
+53 FKQNGGNWNFN

-102 NTLQVDTTLG
+102 NTLQVDTILG
-112 GHYMERAE
+112 GSYNEFNVE
-120 NPLENTYSFNI
+120 NPLEDTYSFNI
-131 NAKNGVTLNDATNVF
+131 NAKNGVTLNGATNVF

-158 ANSSLYLGG
+158 ANSSLHLDG

-209 GNTDV
+209 GNTNV

-229 IYVGKTATISNNTFN
+229 IYVGKTATISNNAFN

-256 LITAGTIANANDF
+256 LITAGTIANADQFTAAN
-269 GTSGT
+269 SY
-274 MGGNTIGSINYTKD
+274 NQNEIGSVTYTKD

-310 DLPNIDAKTTYAN
+310 DLPNIDAYNDTIHKQ
-323 YISYNLGLSGD
+323 YIIYNLGLSGD

-341 GEMKQ
+341 GEMNQ
-346 DFKDIFNEKQTF
+346 TFKDIFNEKQTF
-358 ASLQTFAN
+358 ASLHTFAKD
-366 ELVGAEQKNID
+366 LVNAESTNITTAQGVLGTAQENVKGEVGILEGQK
-377 TALKI
+377 
-382 LTDTTTTPGQDIGVK
+382 TTTE
-397 GQVTTQIA
+397 
-405 TFTQN
+405 
-410 KTATEATIKTAETD
+410 TAIKTAEAD
-424 KAAAEKELAAA
+424 KATAEKELAAA

-453 IITAQQEA
+453 TITAQQET

-475 LKAIEAAIKDLEAR
+475 LKAIEAAIKDLQERGTAF
-489 NTEFAKLQTEISSL
+489 TDLKAKINALQ
-503 TDGTT
+503 DGTT
-508 DAEKAQKLNELKN
+508 DAEKAKNLNELKN

-541 VLEAVKTRS
+541 VLEAVKTRT
-550 DYTLLGGI
+550 DYTILGGI
-558 MLNGMNEKLTPIV
+558 VLGGMNDTLTPIV
-571 SATKNSG
+571 SATKASG

-782 FDKKFFGISA
+782 FDKKFFGVSA

-799 MDNGLFLKP
+799 MDNGFFLKP

>member
-1 MKVSIIASRVLAG
+1 MKISIIASRVLAG

-41 SVSVSDS
+41 PVSINDS
-48 TTFKD
+48 TTFKKD
-53 NFTANGGNWNFN
+53 FKQNGGNWNFN

-102 NTLQVDTTLG
+102 NTLQVDTILG
-112 GHYMERAE
+112 GSYNEFNVE
-120 NPLENTYSFNI
+120 NPLEDTYSFNI
-131 NAKNGVTLNDATNVF
+131 NAKNGVTLNGATNVF

-158 ANSSLYLGG
+158 ANSSLHLDG

-229 IYVGKTATISNNTFN
+229 IYVGKTATITGNTFN

-298 LNPYLENGIGNY
+298 LNPYLDNGFGNY
-310 DLPNIDAKTTYAN
+310 NLLNSNIDANTAHSQ

-341 GEMKQ
+341 GEMTQ
-346 DFKDIFNEKQTF
+346 TFKDIFNEKQTF

-366 ELVGAEQKNID
+366 DLVTAEQGYITQANDALTQAQSSVDSAITGLQSQKTYLDSEKTRLESEKATLDKQLAEATEEAQKAELQKQID
-377 TALKI
+377 DLN
-382 LTDTTTTPGQDIGVK
+382 
-397 GQVTTQIA
+397 TQISGIQESIA
-405 TFTQN
+405 QN
-410 KTATEATIKTAETD
+410 TNDLNSAKSELEAI
-424 KAAAEKELAAA
+424 KAAI
-435 TTDAAKKAAQ
+435 TDL
-445 DKIDAANA
+445 
-453 IITAQQEA
+453 TE
-461 LNQITSDL
+461 
-469 NAANAE
+469 
-475 LKAIEAAIKDLEAR
+475 R
-489 NTEFAKLQTEISSL
+489 NTEFAKLKDQISSL
-503 TDGTT
+503 VDGTN
-508 DAEKAQKLNELKN
+508 DAEKTTKLNELKN

-578 NTGESLKILSSIA
+578 NTSESLKILSSIA

-799 MDNGLFLKP
+799 MDNGFFLKP

>member
-1 MKVSIIASRVLAG
+1 MKISIAASRVLTSLGVVAA
-14 LSIAAAFAGIAVA
+14 LSSSAIAVA
-27 NTGSANTGSIQQPT
+27 DTVNNTDFTTKFKENTTGNWEYKNTANDLTLNVDPT
-41 SVSVSDS
+41 SVI
-48 TTFKD
+48 TGEG
-53 NFTANGGNWNFN
+53 ANIKPIELNKLTI
-65 NQNANLNLSFDATQI
+65 NANSFTGDA
-80 KWDTSD
+80 S
-86 PMNPKE
+86 
-92 VPLSHIDITS
+92 V
-102 NTLQVDTTLG
+102 TLG
-112 GHYMERAE
+112 GAE
-120 NPLENTYSFNI
+120 NPFNTEDPLADTYSFNI
-131 NAKNGVTLNDATNVF
+131 DTKGNITQNGATNVY
-146 HNSNITGNTTFG
+146 HNSSIKSSEGAVTFGGAVNVDGANLDVTSKTGTTFNNALTINNKGNVNVTGDANLG
-158 ANSSLYLGG
+158 AG
-167 GNLNINGNAT
+167 AVT
-177 LNNVAG
+177 
-183 SGMGIESHPINI
+183 I
-195 ESGRLNVTGDLSMT
+195 ESGKLNVTGKLTSN
-209 GNTDV
+209 GNNFT
-214 SFGSL
+214 FGSL
-219 DRSWNNNNQG
+219 DNSWNNNNQG
-229 IYVGKTATISNNTFN
+229 IYAKGDVTLTGGTLN

-256 LITAGTIANANDF
+256 LITSGGTITNGATL
-269 GTSGT
+269 GTVTFAQDISE
-274 MGGNTIGSINYTKD
+274 Y
-288 LSTMLTNQSL
+288 LSNQSL
-298 LNPYLENGIGNY
+298 LAPYLGNEYY
-310 DLPNIDAKTTYAN
+310 DLPAIDANAAGSHYDK
-323 YISYNLGLSGD
+323 YIDYQLKPSTD
-334 KKTIFIK
+334 KKTLYVD
-341 GEMKQ
+341 GQLTQ

-358 ASLQTFAN
+358 TDLKNFATD
-366 ELVGAEQKNID
+366 LVNAEQGYIA
-377 TALKI
+377 TALDKLNNP
-382 LTDTTTTPGQDIGVK
+382 LTGAQTTVTTTKAGLETS
-397 GQVTTQIA
+397 
-405 TFTQN
+405 
-410 KTATEATIKTAETD
+410 KTATENAIKTAEAN

-435 TTDAAKKAAQ
+435 TTDEAKKAAQ
-445 DKIDAANA
+445 DKIDAQNS
-453 IITAQQEA
+453 IITASKET

-489 NTEFAKLQTEISSL
+489 NTEFAKLQTEISNL
-503 TDGTT
+503 KDGTT
-508 DAEKAQKLNELKN
+508 DAEKAKNLNELKN

-541 VLEAVKTRS
+541 VLEAVKTRT
-550 DYTLLGGI
+550 DYTILGGI
-558 MLNGMNEKLTPIV
+558 VLGGMNDTLTPIV
-571 SATKNSG
+571 SATKASG

-799 MDNGLFLKP
+799 MDNGFFLKP

>member
-1 MKVSIIASRVLAG
+1 MKVSIIASRVLTSLGVVAA
-14 LSIAAAFAGIAVA
+14 LSSSAIAVA
-27 NTGSANTGSIQQPT
+27 DTVNNTDFTTKFKENKTGNWEY
-41 SVSVSDS
+41 
-48 TTFKD
+48 K
-53 NFTANGGNWNFN
+53 NTANDLTLSVDPRWVTTGEGANIKPIELNKLTI
-65 NQNANLNLSFDATQI
+65 NANSFTGDA
-80 KWDTSD
+80 S
-86 PMNPKE
+86 
-92 VPLSHIDITS
+92 V
-102 NTLQVDTTLG
+102 TLG
-112 GHYMERAE
+112 GAE
-120 NPLENTYSFNI
+120 NQFNTEDPLADTYSFNI
-131 NAKNGVTLNDATNVF
+131 DTKGNVTQNGATNVY
-146 HNSNITGNTTFG
+146 HNSSIKSSEGAVTFGGAVNVDGANLDVTSKTGTTFNNALTINNKGNVNVTGDANLG
-158 ANSSLYLGG
+158 AGAVT
-167 GNLNINGNAT
+167 IK
-177 LNNVAG
+177 
-183 SGMGIESHPINI
+183 SGK
-195 ESGRLNVTGDLSMT
+195 LNVTGKLTSN
-209 GNTDV
+209 GNNFT
-214 SFGSL
+214 FGSL
-219 DRSWNNNNQG
+219 GNSWNNNNQG
-229 IYVGKTATISNNTFN
+229 IYAKGDVTLTGGTLN

-256 LITAGTIANANDF
+256 LITSGGKITNTATLGTVTFAQDV
-269 GTSGT
+269 SE
-274 MGGNTIGSINYTKD
+274 Y
-288 LSTMLTNQSL
+288 LSNQSL
-298 LNPYLENGIGNY
+298 LAPYLGNEYY
-310 DLPNIDAKTTYAN
+310 DLPAIDAKTQYTN
-323 YISYNLGLSGD
+323 YIAYDVKLSTD
-334 KKTIFIK
+334 NKTLYVDGQLKDAFK
-341 GEMKQ
+341 NAFNKNQ
-346 DFKDIFNEKQTF
+346 DFTNLKGLATDLVNAESTNITAAQGVLGTAQTTVT
-358 ASLQTFAN
+358 ATKTGLEAN
-366 ELVGAEQKNID
+366 K
-377 TALKI
+377 
-382 LTDTTTTPGQDIGVK
+382 TTTE
-397 GQVTTQIA
+397 
-405 TFTQN
+405 
-410 KTATEATIKTAETD
+410 TAIKTAEAD
-424 KAAAEKELAAA
+424 KATAEKELAAA

-453 IITAQQEA
+453 TITAQQET

-475 LKAIEAAIKDLEAR
+475 LKAIEAAIKDLQERGTAF
-489 NTEFAKLQTEISSL
+489 TDLKAKIDALQ
-503 TDGTT
+503 DGTT
-508 DAEKAQKLNELKN
+508 DAEKAKNLNELKN

-541 VLEAVKTRS
+541 VLEAVKTRT
-550 DYTLLGGI
+550 DYTILGGI
-558 MLNGMNEKLTPIV
+558 VLGGMNDTLTPIV
-571 SATKNSG
+571 SATKASG

-782 FDKKFFGISA
+782 FDKKFFGVSA

-835 NTNNSVSL
+835 NTNNSVSF

>member
-1 MKVSIIASRVLAG
+1 MKISIAASRVLTSLGVVAA
-14 LSIAAAFAGIAVA
+14 LSSSAIAVA
-27 NTGSANTGSIQQPT
+27 DTVNNTDFTTKFKENTTGNWEYKNTANDLTLNVDPT
-41 SVSVSDS
+41 SV
-48 TTFKD
+48 TTGEG
-53 NFTANGGNWNFN
+53 ANIKPIELNKLTI
-65 NQNANLNLSFDATQI
+65 NANSLTGDA
-80 KWDTSD
+80 S
-86 PMNPKE
+86 
-92 VPLSHIDITS
+92 V
-102 NTLQVDTTLG
+102 TLG
-112 GHYMERAE
+112 GAE
-120 NPLENTYSFNI
+120 NPFNTEDPLADTYSFNI
-131 NAKNGVTLNDATNVF
+131 DTKGNITQNGATNVY
-146 HNSNITGNTTFG
+146 HNSSIKSSEGAVTFGGAVNVDGANLDVTSKTGTTFNNALTINNKGNVNVTGDANLG
-158 ANSSLYLGG
+158 AGAVT
-167 GNLNINGNAT
+167 IK
-177 LNNVAG
+177 
-183 SGMGIESHPINI
+183 SGK
-195 ESGRLNVTGDLSMT
+195 LNVTGKLTSN
-209 GNTDV
+209 GNNFT
-214 SFGSL
+214 FGSL
-219 DRSWNNNNQG
+219 DNSWNNNNQG
-229 IYVGKTATISNNTFN
+229 IYAKGDVTLTGGTLN

-256 LITAGTIANANDF
+256 LITSGGKITNTTTLGTVTFAQDV
-269 GTSGT
+269 SE
-274 MGGNTIGSINYTKD
+274 Y
-288 LSTMLTNQSL
+288 LSNQSL
-298 LNPYLENGIGNY
+298 LAPYLDTGDY
-310 DLPNIDAKTTYAN
+310 DLPAIDAKTQYTN
-323 YISYNLGLSGD
+323 YIAYDVKLSTD
-334 KKTIFIK
+334 NKTLYVDGQLKDAFK
-341 GEMKQ
+341 NAFNKNQ
-346 DFKDIFNEKQTF
+346 DFTNLKGLATDLVNAESTNITAAQGVLGTAQTNVT
-358 ASLQTFAN
+358 ATKTGLEAN
-366 ELVGAEQKNID
+366 K
-377 TALKI
+377 
-382 LTDTTTTPGQDIGVK
+382 TTTES
-397 GQVTTQIA
+397 A
-405 TFTQN
+405 
-410 KTATEATIKTAETD
+410 IKTAEEQVKTLND
-424 KAAAEKELAAA
+424 QLAAA
-435 TTDAAKKAAQ
+435 TDAAKKEEIQ
-445 DKIDAANA
+445 KQIDAQNS
-453 IITAQQEA
+453 IITASKEA

-475 LKAIEAAIKDLEAR
+475 LKAIEAAIKDLTERNAAFTKLEAEI
-489 NTEFAKLQTEISSL
+489 TALQ
-503 TDGTT
+503 DGTT
-508 DAEKAQKLNELKN
+508 DAEKAKKLNELKN

-541 VLEAVKTRS
+541 VLEAVKTRT
-550 DYTLLGGI
+550 DYTILGGI
-558 MLNGMNEKLTPIV
+558 VLGGMNDTLTPIV

-578 NTGESLKILSSIA
+578 NTSESLKILSSIA

-782 FDKKFFGISA
+782 FDKKFFGVSA

-799 MDNGLFLKP
+799 VDNGFFLKP

>member
-1 MKVSIIASRVLAG
+1 MKISIAASRVLTSLGIVAA
-14 LSIAAAFAGIAVA
+14 LSSSAIAVA
-27 NTGSANTGSIQQPT
+27 DTVNNTDFTTKFKENTTGNWEYKNTANDLTLSVDPT
-41 SVSVSDS
+41 SV
-48 TTFKD
+48 TTGEG
-53 NFTANGGNWNFN
+53 ANIKPIELNKLTI
-65 NQNANLNLSFDATQI
+65 NANSFTGDAG
-80 KWDTSD
+80 
-86 PMNPKE
+86 
-92 VPLSHIDITS
+92 V
-102 NTLQVDTTLG
+102 TLG
-112 GHYMERAE
+112 GIK
-120 NPLENTYSFNI
+120 NNTNTYSFNI
-131 NAKNGVTLNDATNVF
+131 DTKGDVTQNGTTNVY
-146 HNSNITGNTTFG
+146 HNSSIKSSERAVTFNGAVNVEGANLDITSKTGTTFNNALTINNKGNVNVTGDANLG
-158 ANSSLYLGG
+158 AG
-167 GNLNINGNAT
+167 AVT
-177 LNNVAG
+177 
-183 SGMGIESHPINI
+183 I
-195 ESGRLNVTGDLSMT
+195 ESGKLNVTGKLTSN
-209 GNTDV
+209 GNNFT
-214 SFGSL
+214 FGSL
-219 DRSWNNNNQG
+219 DNSWNNNNQG
-229 IYVGKTATISNNTFN
+229 IYAKGDVTLTGGTLN

-256 LITAGTIANANDF
+256 LIT
-269 GTSGT
+269 SGGKIT
-274 MGGNTIGSINYTKD
+274 NTNLLTPNSVSFAQDVSEY
-288 LSTMLTNQSL
+288 LSNQSL
-298 LNPYLENGIGNY
+298 LAPYLDTGNY
-310 DLPNIDAKTTYAN
+310 DFSTDVKNDANIGKYFDYQVKTSTDN
-323 YISYNLGLSGD
+323 
-334 KKTIFIK
+334 KTLYVD
-341 GEMKQ
+341 GQLTQ

-358 ASLQTFAN
+358 TSLHTFAKD
-366 ELVGAEQKNID
+366 LVGAEQKNID

-397 GQVTTQIA
+397 GQVTTQIE

-410 KTATEATIKTAETD
+410 KTATENAIKTAEAN

-435 TTDAAKKAAQ
+435 KDDAAKKAAQ
-445 DKIDAANA
+445 DKIDTQNS
-453 IITAQQEA
+453 IITASKEE

-475 LKAIEAAIKDLEAR
+475 LKAIEAAIKDLTER
-489 NTEFAKLQTEISSL
+489 NAAFAGLKAEIDALQ
-503 TDGTT
+503 DGNT
-508 DAEKAQKLNELKN
+508 DAEKAKNLNELKN

-550 DYTLLGGI
+550 DYTILGGI
-558 MLNGMNEKLTPIV
+558 VLGGMNDTLTPIV

-799 MDNGLFLKP
+799 MDNGFFLKP

>member
-41 SVSVSDS
+41 SVSVSDG

-65 NQNANLNLSFDATQI
+65 NQNTNLNLSFDATQI
-80 KWDTSD
+80 KWED
-86 PMNPKE
+86 PTKE
-92 VPLSHIDITS
+92 TPLNHIGITS
-102 NTLQVDTTLG
+102 NMLEVNTNLG
-112 GHYMERAE
+112 GYYE
-120 NPLENTYSFNI
+120 NSYSFNI
-131 NAKNGVTLNDATNVF
+131 NTKNGVTLNNATNVF

-158 ANSSLYLGG
+158 ASSSLHLDG

-183 SGMGIESHPINI
+183 SGVGIESHPINI

-249 LPLGQLN
+249 LPLGELN

-310 DLPNIDAKTTYAN
+310 DLANIDANTAHSTYIK
-323 YISYNLGLSGD
+323 YSLGLSED

-341 GEMKQ
+341 GEMTQ
-346 DFKDIFNEKQTF
+346 PFKDIFNEKQTF
-358 ASLQTFAN
+358 ASLHTFAQ
-366 ELVGAEQKNID
+366 ELVTAEQGYITQANNTLTQAQNSVNSAITGLEGYNTSLESQKTTLENEKATLDKQLAETTDEAQKAELQKQID
-377 TALKI
+377 ALN
-382 LTDTTTTPGQDIGVK
+382 
-397 GQVTTQIA
+397 TQISGIQESIA
-405 TFTQN
+405 QN
-410 KTATEATIKTAETD
+410 
-424 KAAAEKELAAA
+424 
-435 TTDAAKKAAQ
+435 
-445 DKIDAANA
+445 AN
-453 IITAQQEA
+453 
-461 LNQITSDL
+461 DL
-469 NAANAE
+469 NSAKSE
-475 LKAIEAAIKDLEAR
+475 LEAIQAAIKDLEAR
-489 NTEFAKLQTEISSL
+489 NTEFAKLQTEISGL
-503 TDGTT
+503 QDGTT

-521 LMLEALAP
+521 LMLETLAP

-541 VLEAVKTRS
+541 VLEAVKTRT
-550 DYTLLGGI
+550 DYTILGGI
-558 MLNGMNEKLTPIV
+558 VLGGMNDTLTPIV

-782 FDKKFFGISA
+782 FDKKFFGVSA

-799 MDNGLFLKP
+799 MDNGFFLKP

>member
-80 KWDTSD
+80 KWED
-86 PMNPKE
+86 PTKE
-92 VPLSHIDITS
+92 TLLNHIGITS
-102 NTLQVDTTLG
+102 NMLEVNTNLG
-112 GHYMERAE
+112 GYYE
-120 NPLENTYSFNI
+120 NSYSFNI
-131 NAKNGVTLNDATNVF
+131 NAKNGVTLNGETNVF

-183 SGMGIESHPINI
+183 SGMGMGSPISI

-209 GNTDV
+209 GNTNV

-249 LPLGQLN
+249 LPLGELN
-256 LITAGTIANANDF
+256 LITAGTIANVNDF

-298 LNPYLENGIGNY
+298 LNPYLDNGIGNY
-310 DLPNIDAKTTYAN
+310 DLANIDAKTTYAN

-341 GEMKQ
+341 GEMTQ
-346 DFKDIFNEKQTF
+346 AFKDIFNEKQTF

-366 ELVGAEQKNID
+366 ELVTAEQGYITQANDALTQAQSSVNSAITGIQSQNTSLESQKTTLESNKAALDKQLAEATDEAQKTELQKQID
-377 TALKI
+377 ALN
-382 LTDTTTTPGQDIGVK
+382 
-397 GQVTTQIA
+397 TQISGIQESIA
-405 TFTQN
+405 QN
-410 KTATEATIKTAETD
+410 T
-424 KAAAEKELAAA
+424 
-435 TTDAAKKAAQ
+435 
-445 DKIDAANA
+445 N
-453 IITAQQEA
+453 
-461 LNQITSDL
+461 DL
-469 NAANAE
+469 NSANSE
-475 LKAIEAAIKDLEAR
+475 LKAIQAAIKDLEAR
-489 NTEFAKLQTEISSL
+489 NTEFTKLKDQISSL
-503 TDGTT
+503 VDGTN
-508 DAEKAQKLNELKN
+508 DAEKATKLNELKN

-782 FDKKFFGISA
+782 FDKKFFGVSA

-799 MDNGLFLKP
+799 MDNGFFLKP

>member
-27 NTGSANTGSIQQPT
+27 NTGSSNTGSIQQPT
-41 SVSVSDS
+41 PVSINDS
-48 TTFKD
+48 TTFKKD
-53 NFTANGGNWNFN
+53 FKQNGGNWNFN
-65 NQNANLNLSFDATQI
+65 NQNANLTLSFDATQI
-80 KWDTSD
+80 KWED
-86 PMNPKE
+86 PTKE
-92 VPLSHIDITS
+92 TPLNHIGITS

-158 ANSSLYLGG
+158 TNSSLYLGG

-183 SGMGIESHPINI
+183 SGMGMGSPISI

-209 GNTDV
+209 GNTNV

-244 IQSSD
+244 IQSSN
-249 LPLGQLN
+249 LPLGELN

-269 GTSGT
+269 GTSGN
-274 MGGNTIGSINYTKD
+274 MGGNKVGKIEYTKD

-298 LNPYLENGIGNY
+298 LNPYLDNGFGNY
-310 DLPNIDAKTTYAN
+310 NLLNSNIDANTAHSQ

-341 GEMKQ
+341 GEMTQ
-346 DFKDIFNEKQTF
+346 AFKDIFNEKQTF
-358 ASLQTFAN
+358 ASLKTFAN
-366 ELVGAEQKNID
+366 ELVTAEQGYITQANDALTQAQNSVNSAITGLESQKTSLDSEKTRLESNKAALDKQLAEATDEAQKTELQKQID
-377 TALKI
+377 ALN
-382 LTDTTTTPGQDIGVK
+382 
-397 GQVTTQIA
+397 TQISGIQESIA
-405 TFTQN
+405 QN
-410 KTATEATIKTAETD
+410 T
-424 KAAAEKELAAA
+424 
-435 TTDAAKKAAQ
+435 
-445 DKIDAANA
+445 N
-453 IITAQQEA
+453 
-461 LNQITSDL
+461 DL
-469 NAANAE
+469 NSAKSE
-475 LKAIEAAIKDLEAR
+475 LKAIQAAIKDLEAR
-489 NTEFAKLQTEISSL
+489 NTEFAKLQTEISNL
-503 TDGTT
+503 VDGTN
-508 DAEKAQKLNELKN
+508 DAEKATKLNELKN

-782 FDKKFFGISA
+782 FDKKFFGVSA

-799 MDNGLFLKP
+799 MDNGFFLKP

>member
-41 SVSVSDS
+41 SVSVSDGK
-48 TTFKD
+48 TFKD

-80 KWDTSD
+80 KWED
-86 PMNPKE
+86 PTKE
-92 VPLSHIDITS
+92 TPLNHIGITS
-102 NTLQVDTTLG
+102 NMLEVNTNLG
-112 GHYMERAE
+112 GYYE
-120 NPLENTYSFNI
+120 NYYSFNI
-131 NAKNGVTLNDATNVF
+131 NTQNGVTLNDATNVF

-183 SGMGIESHPINI
+183 SGMGMGSPISI

-209 GNTDV
+209 DNTNV

-249 LPLGQLN
+249 LPLGELN

-274 MGGNTIGSINYTKD
+274 MGGNKVGKIEYTKD

-310 DLPNIDAKTTYAN
+310 DLANIDAKTTYAN

-334 KKTIFIK
+334 KKTILIK
-341 GEMKQ
+341 GEMTQ
-346 DFKDIFNEKQTF
+346 AFKDIFNEKQTF
-358 ASLQTFAN
+358 ANLQTFAN
-366 ELVGAEQKNID
+366 ELVTAEQGYITQANDALTQAQSSVNSAITGIQSQNTYLESQKTTLESNKAALDKQLAEATNEAQKAELQKQID
-377 TALKI
+377 DLN
-382 LTDTTTTPGQDIGVK
+382 
-397 GQVTTQIA
+397 TQISGIQESIA
-405 TFTQN
+405 QN
-410 KTATEATIKTAETD
+410 TNDLNSAKSELEAI
-424 KAAAEKELAAA
+424 KAAI
-435 TTDAAKKAAQ
+435 TDL
-445 DKIDAANA
+445 
-453 IITAQQEA
+453 TE
-461 LNQITSDL
+461 
-469 NAANAE
+469 
-475 LKAIEAAIKDLEAR
+475 R
-489 NTEFAKLQTEISSL
+489 NTEFTKLKDQISSL
-503 TDGTT
+503 VDGTN
-508 DAEKAQKLNELKN
+508 DVEKATKLNELKN

-799 MDNGLFLKP
+799 MDNGFFLKP

>member
-41 SVSVSDS
+41 PVSINDS
-48 TTFKD
+48 TTFKKD
-53 NFTANGGNWNFN
+53 FKQNGGNWNFN
-65 NQNANLNLSFDATQI
+65 NQNANLTLSFDATQI
-80 KWDTSD
+80 KWED
-86 PMNPKE
+86 PTKE
-92 VPLSHIDITS
+92 TPLNHIGITS

-183 SGMGIESHPINI
+183 SGMGMGSPISI

-209 GNTDV
+209 GNTNV

-244 IQSSD
+244 IQSSN
-249 LPLGQLN
+249 LPLGELN

-269 GTSGT
+269 GTSGN
-274 MGGNTIGSINYTKD
+274 MGGNKVGKIEYTKD

-298 LNPYLENGIGNY
+298 LNPYLDNGFGNY
-310 DLPNIDAKTTYAN
+310 NLLNSNIDANTAHSQ

-341 GEMKQ
+341 GEMTQ
-346 DFKDIFNEKQTF
+346 AFKDIFNEKQTF
-358 ASLQTFAN
+358 ASLKTFAN
-366 ELVGAEQKNID
+366 ELVTAEQGYITQANDALTQAQNSVNSAITGLESQKTSLDSEKTRLESNKAALDKQLAEATDEAQKTELQKQID
-377 TALKI
+377 ALN
-382 LTDTTTTPGQDIGVK
+382 
-397 GQVTTQIA
+397 TQISGIQESIA
-405 TFTQN
+405 QN
-410 KTATEATIKTAETD
+410 T
-424 KAAAEKELAAA
+424 
-435 TTDAAKKAAQ
+435 
-445 DKIDAANA
+445 N
-453 IITAQQEA
+453 
-461 LNQITSDL
+461 DL
-469 NAANAE
+469 NSAKSE
-475 LKAIEAAIKDLEAR
+475 LKAIQAAIKDLEAR
-489 NTEFAKLQTEISSL
+489 NTEFAKLQTEISNL
-503 TDGTT
+503 VDGTN

-799 MDNGLFLKP
+799 MDNGFFLKP

>member
-120 NPLENTYSFNI
+120 NPLESTYSFNI
-131 NAKNGVTLNDATNVF
+131 NAKNGVTLNGATNVF

-158 ANSSLYLGG
+158 ANSSLHLDG

-183 SGMGIESHPINI
+183 SGVGIESHPINI

-209 GNTDV
+209 GNTNV

-229 IYVGKTATISNNTFN
+229 IYVGKTATISNNAFN

-249 LPLGQLN
+249 LPLGELN

-274 MGGNTIGSINYTKD
+274 MGGNKIGSINYTKD

-310 DLPNIDAKTTYAN
+310 DLPNIDAYNDTIHKQ
-323 YISYNLGLSGD
+323 YIIYNLGLSGD

-366 ELVGAEQKNID
+366 ELVTAEQGYITQANNTLTQAQNNVNSAITGLEGYNTSLESQKTTLENEKAALDKQLAEATNEAQKAELQKQID
-377 TALKI
+377 ALN
-382 LTDTTTTPGQDIGVK
+382 
-397 GQVTTQIA
+397 TQISGIQESI
-405 TFTQN
+405 TQN
-410 KTATEATIKTAETD
+410 TNDLNSAKSELEAI
-424 KAAAEKELAAA
+424 KAAI
-435 TTDAAKKAAQ
+435 TDL
-445 DKIDAANA
+445 
-453 IITAQQEA
+453 TE
-461 LNQITSDL
+461 
-469 NAANAE
+469 
-475 LKAIEAAIKDLEAR
+475 R
-489 NTEFAKLQTEISSL
+489 NTEFTKLKDQISSL
-503 TDGTT
+503 VDGTN
-508 DAEKAQKLNELKN
+508 DAEKAKNLNELKN

-799 MDNGLFLKP
+799 MDNGFFLKP

>member
-1 MKVSIIASRVLAG
+1 MKISIAASRVLTSLGIVAA
-14 LSIAAAFAGIAVA
+14 LSSSAITA
-27 NTGSANTGSIQQPT
+27 NVTVDDNTT
-41 SVSVSDS
+41 KF
-48 TTFKD
+48 TETFKE
-53 NFTANGGNWNFN
+53 NTTGNWEYKNTANDLTLSVDPRWVTTGEGANIKPIELNKLTI
-65 NQNANLNLSFDATQI
+65 NANSFTGDAG
-80 KWDTSD
+80 
-86 PMNPKE
+86 
-92 VPLSHIDITS
+92 V
-102 NTLQVDTTLG
+102 TLG
-112 GHYMERAE
+112 GAE
-120 NPLENTYSFNI
+120 NPLNPKDPLADTYSFNI
-131 NAKNGVTLNDATNVF
+131 DTKGNVTQNGATNVY
-146 HNSNITGNTTFG
+146 HNSSIKSSEGAVTFG
-158 ANSSLYLGG
+158 GAVNVDGANLDVTSKTGTAFNGALNALTISNKGNVNVTGDANLG
-167 GNLNINGNAT
+167 
-177 LNNVAG
+177 AG
-183 SGMGIESHPINI
+183 AVTI
-195 ESGRLNVTGDLSMT
+195 ESGKLNVTGKLTSN
-209 GNTDV
+209 GNTFT
-214 SFGSL
+214 FGSL
-219 DRSWNNNNQG
+219 DNSWNNNNQG
-229 IYVGKTATISNNTFN
+229 IYAKGDVTLTGGTFN

-256 LITAGTIANANDF
+256 LITSGGKITNTGTL
-269 GTSGT
+269 
-274 MGGNTIGSINYTKD
+274 GSVSFAQDVSEY
-288 LSTMLTNQSL
+288 LSNQSL
-298 LNPYLENGIGNY
+298 LAPYLDTGNY
-310 DLPNIDAKTTYAN
+310 DFSTDVRNDANINKYFDYQLKTSTDNKTLYVD
-323 YISYNLGLSGD
+323 GQLSD
-334 KKTIFIK
+334 L
-341 GEMKQ
+341 
-346 DFKDIFNEKQTF
+346 FKDAFNKNQTF
-358 ASLQTFAN
+358 ASLHTFAKD
-366 ELVGAEQKNID
+366 LVGAEQKNID

-397 GQVTTQIA
+397 GQVTTQIE

-410 KTATEATIKTAETD
+410 KTATEDAIKRAEAN

-445 DKIDAANA
+445 DKIDTANA
-453 IITAQQEA
+453 TITAQQEE

-475 LKAIEAAIKDLEAR
+475 LKAIEAAIKDLTER
-489 NTEFAKLQTEISSL
+489 NAAFAGLKAEIDALQ
-503 TDGTT
+503 DGNT
-508 DAEKAQKLNELKN
+508 DAEKAKNLNELKN

-541 VLEAVKTRS
+541 VLEAVKTRT
-550 DYTLLGGI
+550 DYTILGGI
-558 MLNGMNEKLTPIV
+558 VLGGMNDTLTPIV
-571 SATKNSG
+571 SATKASG

-703 ISIGVDG
+703 ISIGLDG
-710 NVTDNVLLGIYA
+710 NVADNVLIGAYF

-799 MDNGLFLKP
+799 MDNGFFLKP

>member
-41 SVSVSDS
+41 SVSVSDG

-80 KWDTSD
+80 KWED
-86 PMNPKE
+86 PTKE
-92 VPLSHIDITS
+92 TPLNHIGITS
-102 NTLQVDTTLG
+102 NMLEVNTNLG
-112 GHYMERAE
+112 GYYE
-120 NPLENTYSFNI
+120 NSYSFNI
-131 NAKNGVTLNDATNVF
+131 NTKNGVILNGATNVF
-146 HNSNITGNTTFG
+146 HNSNIAGNTTFG
-158 ANSSLYLGG
+158 TNSSLYLDG

-183 SGMGIESHPINI
+183 SGMGMGSPISI

-209 GNTDV
+209 DNTNV

-249 LPLGQLN
+249 LPLGELN

-274 MGGNTIGSINYTKD
+274 MGGNKVGKIEYTKD

-310 DLPNIDAKTTYAN
+310 DLANIDAKTTYAN

-334 KKTIFIK
+334 KKTILIK
-341 GEMKQ
+341 GEMTQ
-346 DFKDIFNEKQTF
+346 AFKDIFNEKQTF
-358 ASLQTFAN
+358 ANLQTFAN
-366 ELVGAEQKNID
+366 ELVTAEQGYITQANDALTQAQSSVNSAITGIQSQNTYLESQKTTLESNKAALDKQLAEATNEAQKAELQKQID
-377 TALKI
+377 DLN
-382 LTDTTTTPGQDIGVK
+382 
-397 GQVTTQIA
+397 TQISGIQESI
-405 TFTQN
+405 TQN
-410 KTATEATIKTAETD
+410 TNDLNSAKSELEAI
-424 KAAAEKELAAA
+424 KAAI
-435 TTDAAKKAAQ
+435 TDL
-445 DKIDAANA
+445 
-453 IITAQQEA
+453 TE
-461 LNQITSDL
+461 
-469 NAANAE
+469 
-475 LKAIEAAIKDLEAR
+475 R
-489 NTEFAKLQTEISSL
+489 NTEFTKLKDQISSL
-503 TDGTT
+503 VDGTT
-508 DAEKAQKLNELKN
+508 DAEKATKLNELKN

-541 VLEAVKTRS
+541 VLEAVKTRN

-782 FDKKFFGISA
+782 FDKKFFGVSA

-799 MDNGLFLKP
+799 MDNGFFLKP

>member
-1 MKVSIIASRVLAG
+1 
-14 LSIAAAFAGIAVA
+14 
-27 NTGSANTGSIQQPT
+27 
-41 SVSVSDS
+41 
-48 TTFKD
+48 
-53 NFTANGGNWNFN
+53 
-65 NQNANLNLSFDATQI
+65 
-80 KWDTSD
+80 
-86 PMNPKE
+86 
-92 VPLSHIDITS
+92 
-102 NTLQVDTTLG
+102 
-112 GHYMERAE
+112 
-120 NPLENTYSFNI
+120 
-131 NAKNGVTLNDATNVF
+131 
-146 HNSNITGNTTFG
+146 
-158 ANSSLYLGG
+158 
-167 GNLNINGNAT
+167 
-177 LNNVAG
+177 
-183 SGMGIESHPINI
+183 
-195 ESGRLNVTGDLSMT
+195 
-209 GNTDV
+209 
-214 SFGSL
+214 
-219 DRSWNNNNQG
+219 
-229 IYVGKTATISNNTFN
+229 
-244 IQSSD
+244 
-249 LPLGQLN
+249 
-256 LITAGTIANANDF
+256 
-269 GTSGT
+269 
-274 MGGNTIGSINYTKD
+274 
-288 LSTMLTNQSL
+288 
-298 LNPYLENGIGNY
+298 
-310 DLPNIDAKTTYAN
+310 
-323 YISYNLGLSGD
+323 
-334 KKTIFIK
+334 
-341 GEMKQ
+341 
-346 DFKDIFNEKQTF
+346 
-358 ASLQTFAN
+358 
-366 ELVGAEQKNID
+366 
-377 TALKI
+377 
-382 LTDTTTTPGQDIGVK
+382 
-397 GQVTTQIA
+397 
-405 TFTQN
+405 
-410 KTATEATIKTAETD
+410 
-424 KAAAEKELAAA
+424 
-435 TTDAAKKAAQ
+435 
-445 DKIDAANA
+445 
-453 IITAQQEA
+453 
-461 LNQITSDL
+461 
-469 NAANAE
+469 
-475 LKAIEAAIKDLEAR
+475 
-489 NTEFAKLQTEISSL
+489 
-503 TDGTT
+503 
-508 DAEKAQKLNELKN
+508 
-521 LMLEALAP
+521 
-529 SINAGDYSLANS
+529 
-541 VLEAVKTRS
+541 
-550 DYTLLGGI
+550 
-558 MLNGMNEKLTPIV
+558 
-571 SATKNSG
+571 
-578 NTGESLKILSSIA
+578 
-591 GSSLHTQQV
+591 

-710 NVTDNVLLGIYA
+710 NVTDNVLIGAYF

-799 MDNGLFLKP
+799 MDNGFFLKP

-889 AGEDKKKTYGQ
+889 AGEDNKKTYGQ